1 MNRKINKKGFTLT
14 EILAVIAILGVILAI
29 AVPSYNSLS
38 KKFEKAYYE
47 KLDGSVLAAAKSY
60 YKENAESRPAELL
73 YSSVVTF
80 SELIDNKNIDDIKG
94 YKSESN
100 LKGRIIIV
108 KKVEGYDYKMC
119 YLDSDKNSD
128 NNKEYEKNGESPVA
142 DEDLLKKLGTTN
154 DTNTN
159 NCDAN
164 WLKNTKETFEAR
176 YGSADEIYLYYSET
190 NNPKTIK
197 EKLGVEKTLIKL
209 SSFSSSEKL
218 LELEKVELGNTKY
231 YPENI
236 TAIDLRTAKEEDHK
250 YNLIYRKIKTEADE
264 EEDKDSVVKKELH
277 VVRYDAPVVKVGDEE
292 INGKT
297 LPYNTEINLSI
308 SAKDKERHKNLNG
321 DNAALETTFEE
332 KIYCGG
338 TWRDWSTVSNGKK
351 IYTKNSVDCEDSSIK
366 IKYRWQ
372 DKQKN
377 ISKETKEPYTMDL
390 IEENPKLEVKL
401 ESGGKVYEPGQ
412 WTNKDIDATL
422 NVTGIKRDVDLYSK
436 KDSGTDTKFNTG
448 GEGTY
453 NYKITEETASSTYTF
468 SLKEKD
474 TSNPVKNGDNNVEV
488 RKTVKIDKTSPLV
501 ATIITDSSY
510 NKKYDSDINL
520 TMSWTNKDLWFNV
533 FVKDELSGIENVTFK
548 LKSTGA
554 TIPVHWVQEPDD
566 YKDITAGSILNSLT
580 KRYRDYAS
588 NGYSRYILH
597 FYEDIEDDVIINV
610 IDLAGNKYTK
620 EVKIKLDTTPPS
632 PPSIYFFGIST
643 DKFYIISGKDNLS
656 GVSEDQYKKPGSN
669 EWKTYSSIIHLTA
682 ETGTYYAKSIDRA
695 GNESDPT
702 SKNYVKEETESKYT
716 IYFDSNGG
724 SGSMSPMK
732 NISRNAKV
740 TLTKNAF
747 TKSGYN
753 FMGWATSKDSSTV
766 AYYDQQDVAGITSGS
781 SITLY
786 AVWKKGLVATFK
798 YNKATWATDTTASCN
813 LYNGETSCTIKAPEI
828 PNAPGTNRRDQ
839 STSASVRNKGNNP
852 YKTLFTVVGWS
863 TNKNATSAQYA
874 SRGTITL
881 SANTTYYAIVKINK
895 TRFYAFPNEDYG
907 LYCRKAAGQAYAK
920 ENFKGMILTNTST
933 AAYYNSTNWQYTGGK
948 MWFVGNVDPSNLCS
962 GGSLGVGKV
971 CTSCWVPGDWVDW

>member
-47 KLDGSVLAAAKSY
+47 KLEGSVLAAAKSY

-73 YSSVVTF
+73 YSNVVTF
-80 SELIDNKNIDDIKG
+80 SELKTNKNIDDIKG
-94 YKSESN
+94 YKSVDD

-119 YLDSDKNSD
+119 YLAPNTED
-128 NNKEYEKNGESPVA
+128 EKNASTTLT
-142 DEDLLKKLGTTN
+142 DEDLLKKLGTAN
-154 DTNTN
+154 DTNAN
-159 NCDAN
+159 NCDPN
-164 WLKNTKETFEAR
+164 WLSNDATTFKTE
-176 YGSADEIYLYYSET
+176 YSFKGFNGYLYYSET
-190 NNPKTIK
+190 FDKNDIENIRNKLGVIKTLTKQHSKVEDPLDSVTLSDKTYYPTNITGVDLTVAKDINKKIFVTYPIQGDKATENTIK
-197 EKLGVEKTLIKL
+197 EV
-209 SSFSSSEKL
+209 
-218 LELEKVELGNTKY
+218 
-231 YPENI
+231 NI
-236 TAIDLRTAKEEDHK
+236 
-250 YNLIYRKIKTEADE
+250 
-264 EEDKDSVVKKELH
+264 
-277 VVRYDAPVVKVGDEE
+277 VRYDAPVVKVGDEE

-297 LPYNTEINLSI
+297 LPYNTEINLSVKKKDADIHDKLKVTEDI
-308 SAKDKERHKNLNG
+308 S
-321 DNAALETTFEE
+321 TTFEE
-332 KIYCGG
+332 SIYCDGNWG
-338 TWRDWSTVSNGKK
+338 DWAEVLNGKRK
-351 IYTKNSVDCEDSSIK
+351 YTKDSVNCDASSIK

-372 DKQKN
+372 DEQSN
-377 ISKETKEPYTMDL
+377 ISRETKEPYTMDL
-390 IEENPKLEVKL
+390 IEENPKLEVELK
-401 ESGGKVYEPGQ
+401 SGGKIYEPGQ

-436 KDSGTDTKFNTG
+436 KESGTDTKFNTG

-501 ATIITDSSY
+501 ATIITDASY
-510 NKKYDSDINL
+510 DKKYDSDVNI

-580 KRYRDYAS
+580 KRYRNYAS

-610 IDLAGNKYTK
+610 TDLAGNKYTK
-620 EVKIKLDTTPPS
+620 EVKIKLDKTPPS

-695 GNESDPT
+695 GNESTPT
-702 SKNYVKEETESKYT
+702 SKNYVKEQTESKYT

-766 AYYDQQDVAGITSGS
+766 AYYDQQEVAGITSGS

-920 ENFKGMILTNTST
+920 QNFKGMILTNDST

>member
-38 KKFEKAYYE
+38 KKFEKEYYE

-108 KKVEGYDYKMC
+108 KKAEDYDYKMC
-119 YLDSDKNSD
+119 YLAPNTDDAD
-128 NNKEYEKNGESPVA
+128 EKKASTTLT
-142 DEDLLKKLGTTN
+142 DEDLLKKLGTAN

-159 NCDAN
+159 NCDVN
-164 WLKNTKETFEAR
+164 WLSNEESTFEAD
-176 YGSADEIYLYYSET
+176 YGDDKPIYLYYSET

-197 EKLGVEKTLIKL
+197 EKLGVTKTLNKKA
-209 SSFSSSEKL
+209 SSSSKKFLETVKL
-218 LELEKVELGNTKY
+218 ENTKY

-297 LPYNTEINLSI
+297 LPYNTEINLSV
-308 SAKDKERHKNLNG
+308 SDDDTRRHKNLNG

-332 KIYCGG
+332 KIYFGG

-488 RKTVKIDKTSPLV
+488 QKTVKIDKTSPLV
-501 ATIITDSSY
+501 ATIITDASY
-510 NKKYDSDINL
+510 DKKYDSDVNI

-554 TIPVHWVQEPDD
+554 TIPVYWVQEPDD

-580 KRYRDYAS
+580 KRYRNYAS
-588 NGYSRYILH
+588 NGYSRYILN

-610 IDLAGNKYTK
+610 TDLAGNKYTK
-620 EVKIKLDTTPPS
+620 EVKIKLDGTPPS

-695 GNESDPT
+695 GNESAPT

-747 TKSGYN
+747 TKSEYN

-766 AYYDQQDVAGITSGS
+766 AYYDQQEVAGITSGS

-813 LYNGETSCTIKAPEI
+813 LYNGATSCTIKAPEI

-874 SRGTITL
+874 SRGRITL

>member
-47 KLDGSVLAAAKSY
+47 KLEGSVLAAAKSY

-73 YSSVVTF
+73 YSNVVTF

-94 YKSESN
+94 YKSESD

-119 YLDSDKNSD
+119 YLAPNAEDEKNASTTLTDKN
-128 NNKEYEKNGESPVA
+128 
-142 DEDLLKKLGTTN
+142 LLEKLGTN
-154 DTNTN
+154 EPTNTN

-164 WLKNTKETFEAR
+164 WLKNTKETFAAR

-308 SAKDKERHKNLNG
+308 SAKDKERHTNLNG

-338 TWRDWSTVSNGKK
+338 TWRDWTEVSNGKK

-401 ESGGKVYEPGQ
+401 ESGGKIYELGQ

-453 NYKITEETASSTYTF
+453 NYKITEETASSTYIF

-474 TSNPVKNGDNNVEV
+474 TSNPVKNGDNDVKV
-488 RKTVKIDKTSPLV
+488 RKTVKIDKTAPLV
-501 ATIITDSSY
+501 ATIITDASY
-510 NKKYDSDINL
+510 DKKYDSDINI

-597 FYEDIEDDVIINV
+597 FYEDIEDDVIINAT
-610 IDLAGNKYTK
+610 DSAGNKYTK
-620 EVKIKLDTTPPS
+620 EVKIKLDGTPPS

-695 GNESDPT
+695 GNESAPT

-766 AYYDQQDVAGITSGS
+766 AYYDQQEVAGITSGS

-813 LYNGETSCTIKAPEI
+813 LYNGATSCTIKAPEI

>member
-73 YSSVVTF
+73 YSNVVTF
-80 SELIDNKNIDDIKG
+80 SELKTNKNIDDIKG
-94 YKSESN
+94 YKSESD

-108 KKVEGYDYKMC
+108 KKLEDYDYKMC
-119 YLDSDKNSD
+119 YLAPNTED
-128 NNKEYEKNGESPVA
+128 EKNASTTLT

-154 DTNTN
+154 DTNAN
-159 NCDAN
+159 NCDPN
-164 WLKNTKETFEAR
+164 WLSNDATTFKTE
-176 YGSADEIYLYYSET
+176 YSFKGFNGYLYYSET
-190 NNPKTIK
+190 FDKNDIENIRN
-197 EKLGVEKTLIKL
+197 KLGVAKRLTKKPSKAGYPLDSVTLDGKT
-209 SSFSSSEKL
+209 
-218 LELEKVELGNTKY
+218 Y
-231 YPENI
+231 YPTNITGVDLTVAKDSNKTISVTYPIQGDNVTENI
-236 TAIDLRTAKEEDHK
+236 TKEV
-250 YNLIYRKIKTEADE
+250 NI
-264 EEDKDSVVKKELH
+264 
-277 VVRYDAPVVKVGDEE
+277 VRYDAPVVKVGDEE

-308 SAKDKERHKNLNG
+308 SVEDEERYKNLNG
-321 DNAALETTFEE
+321 DSDIPQTKFEE
-332 KIYCGG
+332 KIYCDGNWG
-338 TWRDWSTVSNGKK
+338 DWAEVLNGKRK
-351 IYTKNSVDCEDSSIK
+351 YTKDSVNCDASSIK

-372 DKQKN
+372 DEQSN
-377 ISKETKEPYTMDL
+377 ISRETKEPYTMDL
-390 IEENPKLEVKL
+390 IEENPKLEVELK
-401 ESGGKVYEPGQ
+401 SGGKIYEPGQ

-422 NVTGIKRDVDLYSK
+422 NVDGIKRDVDLYSK
-436 KDSGTDTKFNTG
+436 KDSGTDTKFSTG

-453 NYKITEETASSTYTF
+453 NYNITEETASSTYTF

-474 TSNPVKNGDNNVEV
+474 TSNPVKNGDNDVEV
-488 RKTVKIDKTSPLV
+488 KKTVKIDKTSPLV
-501 ATIITDSSY
+501 ATIITDASY
-510 NKKYDSDINL
+510 DKKYDSDVNI

-580 KRYRDYAS
+580 KRYRNYAS

-597 FYEDIEDDVIINV
+597 FYEDIEDDVIINAT
-610 IDLAGNKYTK
+610 DLAGNKYTK
-620 EVKIKLDTTPPS
+620 EVKIKLDKTPPS

-695 GNESDPT
+695 GNESTPT
-702 SKNYVKEETESKYT
+702 SKNYVKEQTESKYT

-766 AYYDQQDVAGITSGS
+766 AYYDQQEVAGITSGS

-813 LYNGETSCTIKAPEI
+813 LYNGATSCTVTAPEI

-920 ENFKGMILTNTST
+920 QNFKGMILTNDST

>member
-1 MNRKINKKGFTLT
+1 MNKKINKKGFTLT

-47 KLDGSVLAAAKSY
+47 KLEGSVLAAAKSY

-73 YSSVVTF
+73 YSNVVTF

-94 YKSESN
+94 YKSGSD

-119 YLDSDKNSD
+119 YLDS
-128 NNKEYEKNGESPVA
+128 NNKEAEKNGVTPVT
-142 DEDLLKKLGTTN
+142 DEDLLKKLGTTYDKN
-154 DTNTN
+154 AN

-164 WLKNTKETFEAR
+164 WLSNDADTFNATYGNTEA
-176 YGSADEIYLYYSET
+176 IYLYYSET

-197 EKLGVEKTLIKL
+197 EKLGITKTLKKE
-209 SSFSSSEKL
+209 SSKGEDLDFVPLNDK
-218 LELEKVELGNTKY
+218 TY
-231 YPENI
+231 YPTNITGVDLTVAKDSNKKIFVTYPIQGNNVTENI
-236 TAIDLRTAKEEDHK
+236 TKEV
-250 YNLIYRKIKTEADE
+250 NI
-264 EEDKDSVVKKELH
+264 
-277 VVRYDAPVVKVGDEE
+277 VRYDAPVVKVGEEE

-308 SAKDKERHKNLNG
+308 SGEDEGRYKKLN
-321 DNAALETTFEE
+321 DNSDTLTTTFEE

-338 TWRDWSTVSNGKK
+338 TWRDWAEVLNGKRK
-351 IYTKNSVDCEDSSIK
+351 YTKDSVNCDASSIK
-366 IKYRWQ
+366 IKYRWR
-372 DKQKN
+372 DKQNN
-377 ISKETKEPYTMDL
+377 ISRETKEPYTMDL
-390 IEENPKLEVKL
+390 IEENPKLDVELK
-401 ESGGKVYEPGQ
+401 SGGKIYEPGQ

-436 KDSGTDTKFNTG
+436 KDSGTETKIGTG
-448 GEGTY
+448 SKAE
-453 NYKITEETASSTYTF
+453 YKITEETASSRYTF

-488 RKTVKIDKTSPLV
+488 TKTVKIDKTAPDV
-501 ATIITDSSY
+501 AIIITDGSY
-510 NKKYDSDINL
+510 NKKYDSDVNI

-533 FVKDELSGIENVTFK
+533 FVKDELSGVENVTFK

-566 YKDITAGSILNSLT
+566 KDYKNIVAGSTLNSLT
-580 KRYRDYAS
+580 KRYRNYAS

-597 FYEDIEDDVIINV
+597 FYEDIKDDVIIDV
-610 IDLAGNKYTK
+610 TDLAGNKYTK
-620 EVKIKLDTTPPS
+620 EVKIKLDKTPPS
-632 PPSIYFFGIST
+632 PPSIYFYGIST
-643 DKFYIISGKDNLS
+643 DKFYVISGEDNLS
-656 GVSEDQYKKPGSN
+656 GVSENQYKKPGSS

-695 GNESDPT
+695 GNESAPT
-702 SKNYVKEETESKYT
+702 SKNYVKAETKSKYT

-724 SGSMSPMK
+724 SGSMNPMK
-732 NISRNAKV
+732 DISRNTEV

-753 FMGWATSKDSSTV
+753 FMGWATSKNSSTV
-766 AYYDQQDVAGITSGS
+766 AYYDQQKVAGITSGS

-798 YNKATWATDTTASCN
+798 YNKATWATDTTVSCN
-813 LYNGETSCTIKAPEI
+813 LYNGATSCTVTAPEI
-828 PNAPGTNRRDQ
+828 PNVPGTNRRDQ
-839 STSASVRNKGNNP
+839 STSDIKKYGNNP

-863 TNKNATSAQYA
+863 TNKNATSAQYK

-881 SANTTYYAIVKINK
+881 SANATYYAIVKINK
-895 TRFYAFPNEDYG
+895 TRLYAFPNEENG
-907 LYCRKAAGQAYAK
+907 LYCRKSAGLPYASSS
-920 ENFKGMILTNTST
+920 FKGMILTNRGIP
-933 AAYYNSTNWQYTGGK
+933 AYYNSTNWQYTGGK
-948 MWFVGNVDPSNLCS
+948 MWFVGNVDPSNLC
-962 GGSLGVGKV
+962 GTGSLTTSKV

>member
-1 MNRKINKKGFTLT
+1 MNKKINKKGFTLT

-47 KLDGSVLAAAKSY
+47 KLEGSVLAAAKSY

-73 YSSVVTF
+73 YSNVVTF
-80 SELIDNKNIDDIKG
+80 SDLKKNKNIDDIKG
-94 YKSESN
+94 YKSDTE

-108 KKVEGYDYKMC
+108 KKEKDYDYKMC
-119 YLDSDKNSD
+119 YL
-128 NNKEYEKNGESPVA
+128 EP
-142 DEDLLKKLGTTN
+142 GTTDELSETATALN
-154 DTNTN
+154 NASLETLGIDDKVNAN
-159 NCDAN
+159 NCDPN
-164 WLKNTKETFEAR
+164 WLKNDADTFEEK
-176 YGSADEIYLYYSET
+176 YDFVNFKGYLYYSET
-190 NNPKTIK
+190 FDKNDIENIRNKLGVAKTLTKKPSKAGYPLDSVTLDGKTYYPTNITGVDLTVAKDINKKIFVIYPIQGDKATENTIK
-197 EKLGVEKTLIKL
+197 EV
-209 SSFSSSEKL
+209 
-218 LELEKVELGNTKY
+218 
-231 YPENI
+231 NI
-236 TAIDLRTAKEEDHK
+236 
-250 YNLIYRKIKTEADE
+250 
-264 EEDKDSVVKKELH
+264 
-277 VVRYDAPVVKVGDEE
+277 VRYDAPVVKVGNEE
-292 INGKT
+292 QASGKT
-297 LPYNTEINLSI
+297 LPYNTEINLSVKENDEKIHNKLKVAEGI
-308 SAKDKERHKNLNG
+308 S
-321 DNAALETTFEE
+321 TTFEE
-332 KIYCGG
+332 SIYCDG
-338 TWRDWSTVSNGKK
+338 TWRDWDKVSNGKK
-351 IYTKNSVDCEDSSIK
+351 TYTKDSVNCDVSSIK

-372 DKQKN
+372 DEQSN
-377 ISKETKEPYTMDL
+377 ISRETKEPYTMDL
-390 IEENPKLEVKL
+390 IEENPKLEVEL
-401 ESGGKVYEPGQ
+401 ESGGKIYEPGQ

-436 KDSGTDTKFNTG
+436 KDSGTDTKIGTG
-448 GEGTY
+448 SKAE
-453 NYKITEETASSTYTF
+453 YKITEETASSRYTF

-488 RKTVKIDKTSPLV
+488 QKTVKIDKTAPDV
-501 ATIITDSSY
+501 AIIITDGSY
-510 NKKYDSDINL
+510 NKKYDSDVNI

-533 FVKDELSGIENVTFK
+533 FVKDELSGVENVTFK

-554 TIPVHWVQEPDD
+554 TIPVHWAQEPDD
-566 YKDITAGSILNSLT
+566 KNYKNIVAGSTLNSLT
-580 KRYRDYAS
+580 KRYRNYAS

-597 FYEDIEDDVIINV
+597 FYEDIEDEVVVNV
-610 IDLAGNKYTK
+610 TDLAGNKYTK
-620 EVKIKLDTTPPS
+620 EVKIKLDKTPPS

-656 GVSEDQYKKPGSN
+656 GVSENQYKKPGSN
-669 EWKTYSSIIHLTA
+669 DWKTYSSIIHLTA

-695 GNESDPT
+695 GNESAPA

-753 FMGWATSKDSSTV
+753 FMGWATSKNSSTV
-766 AYYDQQDVAGITSGS
+766 AYYDQQEVAGITSGS

-798 YNKATWATDTTASCN
+798 YNKATWATDTTVSCN
-813 LYNGETSCTIKAPEI
+813 LYNGATSCTVTAPEI
-828 PNAPGTNRRDQ
+828 PNVPGTNRRDQ
-839 STSASVRNKGNNP
+839 STSDIKKYGNNP

-863 TNKNATSAQYA
+863 TNKNATSAQYD

-895 TRFYAFPNEDYG
+895 TRFYAFPNEENG
-907 LYCRKAAGQAYAK
+907 LYCRKSAGLPYASSS
-920 ENFKGMILTNTST
+920 FKGMILTNRDTP
-933 AAYYNSTNWQYTGGK
+933 AYYNSTNWQYTGGK
-948 MWFVGNVDPSNLCS
+948 MWFVGNVDPSNLCDT
-962 GGSLGVGKV
+962 GSLTTSKV

>member
-47 KLDGSVLAAAKSY
+47 KLEGSVLAAAKSY

-73 YSSVVTF
+73 YSNVVTF
-80 SELIDNKNIDDIKG
+80 SDLKKNKNIDDIKG
-94 YKSESN
+94 YKSN
-100 LKGRIIIV
+100 IDLKGRIIIV
-108 KKVEGYDYKMC
+108 KKAEGYDYKMC
-119 YLDSDKNSD
+119 YLYSDKNSD

-142 DEDLLKKLGTTN
+142 DEDLLKKLGINATI
-154 DTNTN
+154 NTN
-159 NCDAN
+159 NCDVN
-164 WLKNTKETFEAR
+164 WLNNDADTFITD
-176 YGSADEIYLYYSET
+176 YDFVNFNGYLYYSET
-190 NNPKTIK
+190 FDKNDIENIRN
-197 EKLGVEKTLIKL
+197 KLGVIKDLKKKSPKGEELDSVTLSNKT
-209 SSFSSSEKL
+209 
-218 LELEKVELGNTKY
+218 Y
-231 YPENI
+231 YPTNITGVDLRVARDSNKPISVTYPIQGDDVTENI
-236 TAIDLRTAKEEDHK
+236 TKEV
-250 YNLIYRKIKTEADE
+250 NI
-264 EEDKDSVVKKELH
+264 
-277 VVRYDAPVVKVGDEE
+277 VRYDAPIVKVGDEE

-297 LPYNTEINLSI
+297 LPYNTEINLSVKKKDADIHDKLKVTEDI
-308 SAKDKERHKNLNG
+308 S
-321 DNAALETTFEE
+321 TTFEE
-332 KIYCGG
+332 SIYCKG
-338 TWRDWSTVSNGKK
+338 TWSKWNGVSNGKK
-351 IYTKNSVDCEDSSIK
+351 IYTKNSVDCKDSSIK
-366 IKYRWQ
+366 IKYRWKDEQ
-372 DKQKN
+372 DN
-377 ISKETKEPYTMDL
+377 ISRETKEPYTMDL

-401 ESGGKVYEPGQ
+401 ESGGKIYELGQ

-436 KDSGTDTKFNTG
+436 KDSGNDTKFNTG

-453 NYKITEETASSTYTF
+453 NYKITEETASSTYIF

-474 TSNPVKNGDNNVEV
+474 TSNPVKNGDNDVKV

-501 ATIITDSSY
+501 AAIITDSSY

-520 TMSWTNKDLWFNV
+520 TMSWTNKDLWFNA

-580 KRYRDYAS
+580 KRYRNYAS

-597 FYEDIEDDVIINV
+597 FYEDIEDDVIINAT
-610 IDLAGNKYTK
+610 DSAGNKYTK
-620 EVKIKLDTTPPS
+620 EVKIKLDKTPPS

-695 GNESDPT
+695 GNESAPT

-753 FMGWATSKDSSTV
+753 FMGWATSKNSSTV
-766 AYYDQQDVAGITSGS
+766 AYYDQQEVAGITSGS

-798 YNKATWATDTTASCN
+798 YNKATWATDTTVSCN
-813 LYNGETSCTIKAPEI
+813 LYNGATSCTVTAPEI
-828 PNAPGTNRRDQ
+828 PNVPGTNRRDQ
-839 STSASVRNKGNNP
+839 STSASIRNKGNNP
-852 YKTLFTVVGWS
+852 FRTLFTVVGWS
-863 TNKNATSAQYA
+863 TNKNATSAQHK

-920 ENFKGMILTNTST
+920 QNFKGMILTNTST

-948 MWFVGNVDPSNLCS
+948 MWFVGNVNPSNLCG

>member
-47 KLDGSVLAAAKSY
+47 KLEDSILAAAKSY

-94 YKSESN
+94 YKSVGD

-119 YLDSDKNSD
+119 YLAPNTED
-128 NNKEYEKNGESPVA
+128 EKNASTTLT
-142 DEDLLKKLGTTN
+142 DEDLLKKLGTAN
-154 DTNTN
+154 DTNAN
-159 NCDAN
+159 NCDPN
-164 WLKNTKETFEAR
+164 WLSNDATTFKTE
-176 YGSADEIYLYYSET
+176 YSFKGFNGYLYYSET
-190 NNPKTIK
+190 FDKNDIENIRNKLGVIKTLTKQHSKVEDPLDSVTLSDKTYYPTNITGVDLTVAKDINKKIFVTYPIQGDKATENTIK
-197 EKLGVEKTLIKL
+197 EV
-209 SSFSSSEKL
+209 
-218 LELEKVELGNTKY
+218 
-231 YPENI
+231 NI
-236 TAIDLRTAKEEDHK
+236 
-250 YNLIYRKIKTEADE
+250 
-264 EEDKDSVVKKELH
+264 
-277 VVRYDAPVVKVGDEE
+277 VRYDAPVVKVGDEE

-297 LPYNTEINLSI
+297 LPYNTEINLSVKKKDADIHDKLKVTEDI
-308 SAKDKERHKNLNG
+308 S
-321 DNAALETTFEE
+321 TTFEE
-332 KIYCGG
+332 SIYCDGNWG
-338 TWRDWSTVSNGKK
+338 DWAEVLNGKRK
-351 IYTKNSVDCEDSSIK
+351 YTKDSVNCDASSIK

-372 DKQKN
+372 DEQSN
-377 ISKETKEPYTMDL
+377 ISRETKEPYTMDL
-390 IEENPKLEVKL
+390 IEENPKLEVELK
-401 ESGGKVYEPGQ
+401 SGGKIYEPGQ

-448 GEGTY
+448 VEGTY

-488 RKTVKIDKTSPLV
+488 QKTVKIDKTAPLV
-501 ATIITDSSY
+501 ATIITDASY
-510 NKKYDSDINL
+510 DKKYDSDVNI
-520 TMSWTNKDLWFNV
+520 TMSWTNKYLWFNV

-554 TIPVHWVQEPDD
+554 TIPVYWVQEPDD

-610 IDLAGNKYTK
+610 TDLAGNKYTK
-620 EVKIKLDTTPPS
+620 EVKIKLDGTPPS

-695 GNESDPT
+695 GNESAPT

-920 ENFKGMILTNTST
+920 QNFKGMILTNTST

>member
-47 KLDGSVLAAAKSY
+47 KLEGSVLAAAKSY

-119 YLDSDKNSD
+119 YLAPTPADAD
-128 NNKEYEKNGESPVA
+128 EKKASTTLT
-142 DEDLLKKLGTTN
+142 DEDLLEKLGTN
-154 DTNTN
+154 APINTN
-159 NCDAN
+159 NCDVN
-164 WLKNTKETFEAR
+164 WLSNEASTFEAD
-176 YGSADEIYLYYSET
+176 YGDDKPIYLYYSET

-197 EKLGVEKTLIKL
+197 EKLGVTKTFNKKA
-209 SSFSSSEKL
+209 SSSEKF
-218 LELEKVELGNTKY
+218 LETVKLENTKY

-236 TAIDLRTAKEEDHK
+236 TAIDLRTAKEKDQT
-250 YNLIYRKIKTEADE
+250 YNLTYRIKTEVDE
-264 EEDKDSVVKKELH
+264 EGKKDLIVEKELH

-308 SAKDKERHKNLNG
+308 SDDDVTRHTNLNG
-321 DNAALETTFEE
+321 DNAVLETTFEE

-401 ESGGKVYEPGQ
+401 ESGGKIYELGQ

-453 NYKITEETASSTYTF
+453 NYKITEETASSTYIF

-474 TSNPVKNGDNNVEV
+474 TSNPVKNGDNDVKV
-488 RKTVKIDKTSPLV
+488 RKTVKIDKTAPLV
-501 ATIITDSSY
+501 ATIITDASY
-510 NKKYDSDINL
+510 DKKYDSDVNI

-597 FYEDIEDDVIINV
+597 FYEDIEDDVIINAT
-610 IDLAGNKYTK
+610 DSAGNKYTK
-620 EVKIKLDTTPPS
+620 EVKIKLDKTPPS

-643 DKFYIISGKDNLS
+643 DKFYIISGEDKLS

-695 GNESDPT
+695 GNESAPT

-766 AYYDQQDVAGITSGS
+766 AYYDQQEVAGITSGS

>member
-47 KLDGSVLAAAKSY
+47 KLEGSVLAAAKSY

-73 YSSVVTF
+73 YSNVVTF
-80 SELIDNKNIDDIKG
+80 SELKTSKNIDDIKG
-94 YKSESN
+94 YKSN
-100 LKGRIIIV
+100 IDLKGRIIIV

-119 YLDSDKNSD
+119 YLAPGTTDAN
-128 NNKEYEKNGESPVA
+128 EKKASTTLTNG
-142 DEDLLKKLGTTN
+142 DLLEKLGTNPTI
-154 DTNTN
+154 NTN

-164 WLKNTKETFEAR
+164 WLNNNVKTEYSFVNFN
-176 YGSADEIYLYYSET
+176 GYLYYSET
-190 NNPKTIK
+190 FDKNDIENIRG
-197 EKLGVEKTLIKL
+197 KLGVSKALKKKSSKGEDLDFVTLSDKT
-209 SSFSSSEKL
+209 
-218 LELEKVELGNTKY
+218 Y
-231 YPENI
+231 YPINI
-236 TAIDLRTAKEEDHK
+236 NGVDLRVA
-250 YNLIYRKIKTEADE
+250 
-264 EEDKDSVVKKELH
+264 KDSNKTISVTYPIQGDNVTENKTKEVKI
-277 VVRYDAPVVKVGDEE
+277 VRYDAPVVKVGDEE

-297 LPYNTEINLSI
+297 LPYNTEINLSV
-308 SAKDKERHKNLNG
+308 KENDEKIHNKLKV
-321 DNAALETTFEE
+321 AEATPQTTFEE

-338 TWRDWSTVSNGKK
+338 TWRDWGKVSNGKK
-351 IYTKNSVDCEDSSIK
+351 IYTKDSVKCDDSSIK

-372 DKQKN
+372 DEQKN

-401 ESGGKVYEPGQ
+401 ESGGKIYELGQ

-436 KDSGTDTKFNTG
+436 KDSGTDEKLNTG

-453 NYKITEETASSTYTF
+453 NYKITEETASSTYIF

-474 TSNPVKNGDNNVEV
+474 TSNPVKNGDNDVKV

-510 NKKYDSDINL
+510 NKKYDSDVNL
-520 TMSWTNKDLWFNV
+520 TMSWTNKDLWFNA

-580 KRYRDYAS
+580 KRYRNYAS

-597 FYEDIEDDVIINV
+597 FYEDIEDDVIINAT
-610 IDLAGNKYTK
+610 DLAGNKYTK
-620 EVKIKLDTTPPS
+620 EVKIKLDKTPPS

-669 EWKTYSSIIHLTA
+669 DWKTYSSIIHLTA

-695 GNESDPT
+695 GNESAPT

-753 FMGWATSKDSSTV
+753 FMGWATSKNSSTI
-766 AYYDQQDVAGITSGS
+766 AYYDQQEVAGITSGS

-798 YNKATWATDTTASCN
+798 YNKATWAKDTTASCN
-813 LYNGETSCTIKAPEI
+813 LYNGATSCTVTAPEI

-852 YKTLFTVVGWS
+852 FRTLFTVVGWS
-863 TNKNATSAQYA
+863 TNKNATSAQHK

-920 ENFKGMILTNTST
+920 QNFKGMILTNTST

-948 MWFVGNVDPSNLCS
+948 MWFVGNVNPSNLCG

>member
-73 YSSVVTF
+73 YSNIVTF
-80 SELIDNKNIDDIKG
+80 SELKTNKNIDDIKG
-94 YKSESN
+94 YKSESD

-108 KKVEGYDYKMC
+108 KKLEDYDYKMC
-119 YLDSDKNSD
+119 YLAPNTED
-128 NNKEYEKNGESPVA
+128 EKNASTTLT

-154 DTNTN
+154 DTNAN
-159 NCDAN
+159 NCDPN
-164 WLKNTKETFEAR
+164 WLSNDATTFKTE
-176 YGSADEIYLYYSET
+176 YSFKGFNGYLYYSET
-190 NNPKTIK
+190 FDKNDIENIRNKLGVAKRLTKKPSKAGYPLDSVTLDGKTYYPTNITGVDLTVAKDINKKIFVTYPIQGDKATENTIK
-197 EKLGVEKTLIKL
+197 EV
-209 SSFSSSEKL
+209 
-218 LELEKVELGNTKY
+218 
-231 YPENI
+231 NI
-236 TAIDLRTAKEEDHK
+236 
-250 YNLIYRKIKTEADE
+250 
-264 EEDKDSVVKKELH
+264 
-277 VVRYDAPVVKVGDEE
+277 VRYDAPVVKVGDEE

-297 LPYNTEINLSI
+297 LPYNTEINLSVKKKDADIHDKLKVTEDI
-308 SAKDKERHKNLNG
+308 S
-321 DNAALETTFEE
+321 TTFEE
-332 KIYCGG
+332 SIYCDGNWG
-338 TWRDWSTVSNGKK
+338 DWAEVLNGKRK
-351 IYTKNSVDCEDSSIK
+351 YTKDSVNCDASSIK

-372 DKQKN
+372 DEQSN
-377 ISKETKEPYTMDL
+377 ISRETKEPYTMDL
-390 IEENPKLEVKL
+390 IEENPKLEVELK
-401 ESGGKVYEPGQ
+401 SGGKIYEPGQ

-422 NVTGIKRDVDLYSK
+422 NVDGIKRDVDLYSK
-436 KDSGTDTKFNTG
+436 KDSGTDTKFSTG

-453 NYKITEETASSTYTF
+453 NYNITEETASSTYTF

-474 TSNPVKNGDNNVEV
+474 TSNPVKNGDNDVEV
-488 RKTVKIDKTSPLV
+488 KKTVKIDKTSPLV
-501 ATIITDSSY
+501 ATIITDGSY
-510 NKKYDSDINL
+510 NKKYDSDVNL

-580 KRYRDYAS
+580 KRYRNYAS

-597 FYEDIEDDVIINV
+597 FYEDIEDDVIINAT
-610 IDLAGNKYTK
+610 DLAGNKYTK
-620 EVKIKLDTTPPS
+620 EVKIKLDKTPPS

-695 GNESDPT
+695 GNESTPT
-702 SKNYVKEETESKYT
+702 SKNYVKEQTKSKYT

-766 AYYDQQDVAGITSGS
+766 AYYDQQEVAGITSGS

-813 LYNGETSCTIKAPEI
+813 LYNGATSCTIKAPEI

>member
-73 YSSVVTF
+73 YSNIVTF
-80 SELIDNKNIDDIKG
+80 SELKTNKNIDDIKG
-94 YKSESN
+94 YKSESD

-108 KKVEGYDYKMC
+108 KKLEDYDYKMC
-119 YLDSDKNSD
+119 YLAPNTED
-128 NNKEYEKNGESPVA
+128 EKNASTTLT
-142 DEDLLKKLGTTN
+142 DEDLLKKLGTAN

-164 WLKNTKETFEAR
+164 WLKNNENTFITD
-176 YGSADEIYLYYSET
+176 YDFVNFNGYLYYSET
-190 NNPKTIK
+190 FDKNDIENIRNKLGVAKRLTKKPSKAGYPLDSVTLDGKTYYPTNITGVDLTVAKDINKKIFVTYPIQGDKATENTIK
-197 EKLGVEKTLIKL
+197 EV
-209 SSFSSSEKL
+209 
-218 LELEKVELGNTKY
+218 
-231 YPENI
+231 NI
-236 TAIDLRTAKEEDHK
+236 
-250 YNLIYRKIKTEADE
+250 
-264 EEDKDSVVKKELH
+264 
-277 VVRYDAPVVKVGDEE
+277 VRYDAPVVKVGDEE

-297 LPYNTEINLSI
+297 LPYNTEINLSVKKKDADIHDKLKVTEDI
-308 SAKDKERHKNLNG
+308 S
-321 DNAALETTFEE
+321 TTFEE
-332 KIYCGG
+332 SIYCDGNWG
-338 TWRDWSTVSNGKK
+338 DWAEVLNGKRK
-351 IYTKNSVDCEDSSIK
+351 YTKDSVNCDASSIK

-372 DKQKN
+372 DEQSN
-377 ISKETKEPYTMDL
+377 ISRETKEPYTMDL
-390 IEENPKLEVKL
+390 IEENPKLEVELK
-401 ESGGKVYEPGQ
+401 SGGKIYEPGQ

-422 NVTGIKRDVDLYSK
+422 NVDGIKRDVDLYSK
-436 KDSGTDTKFNTG
+436 KDSGTDTKFSTG

-453 NYKITEETASSTYTF
+453 NYNITEETASSTYTF

-474 TSNPVKNGDNNVEV
+474 TSNPVKNGDNDVEV
-488 RKTVKIDKTSPLV
+488 KKTVKIDKTSPLV
-501 ATIITDSSY
+501 ATIITDGSY
-510 NKKYDSDINL
+510 NKKYDSDVNL

-580 KRYRDYAS
+580 KRYRNYAS

-597 FYEDIEDDVIINV
+597 FYEDIEDDVIINAT
-610 IDLAGNKYTK
+610 DLAGNKYTK
-620 EVKIKLDTTPPS
+620 EVKIKLDKTPPS

-695 GNESDPT
+695 GNESTPT
-702 SKNYVKEETESKYT
+702 SKNYVKEQTKSKYT

-766 AYYDQQDVAGITSGS
+766 AYYDQQEVAGITSGS

-813 LYNGETSCTIKAPEI
+813 LYNGATSCTIKAPEI

>member
-47 KLDGSVLAAAKSY
+47 KLEGSVLAAAKSY

-73 YSSVVTF
+73 YSNVVTF
-80 SELIDNKNIDDIKG
+80 SELKTNKNIDDIKG
-94 YKSESN
+94 YKSESD

-108 KKVEGYDYKMC
+108 KKLEDYDYKMC
-119 YLDSDKNSD
+119 YLAPNTED
-128 NNKEYEKNGESPVA
+128 EKNASTTLT

-154 DTNTN
+154 DTNAN
-159 NCDAN
+159 NCDPN
-164 WLKNTKETFEAR
+164 WLSNDATTFKTE
-176 YGSADEIYLYYSET
+176 YSFKGFNGYLYYSET
-190 NNPKTIK
+190 FDKNDIENIRN
-197 EKLGVEKTLIKL
+197 KLGVAKRLTKKPSKAGYPLDSVTLDGKT
-209 SSFSSSEKL
+209 
-218 LELEKVELGNTKY
+218 Y
-231 YPENI
+231 YPTNITGVDLTVAKDSNKTISVTYPIQGDNVTENI
-236 TAIDLRTAKEEDHK
+236 TKEV
-250 YNLIYRKIKTEADE
+250 NI
-264 EEDKDSVVKKELH
+264 
-277 VVRYDAPVVKVGDEE
+277 VRYDAPVVKVGDEE

-308 SAKDKERHKNLNG
+308 SVEDEERYKNLNG
-321 DNAALETTFEE
+321 DSDIPQTKFEE
-332 KIYCGG
+332 KIYCDGNWG
-338 TWRDWSTVSNGKK
+338 DWAEVLNGKRK
-351 IYTKNSVDCEDSSIK
+351 YTKDSVNCDASSIK

-372 DKQKN
+372 DEQSN
-377 ISKETKEPYTMDL
+377 ISRETKEPYTMDL
-390 IEENPKLEVKL
+390 IEENPKLEVELK
-401 ESGGKVYEPGQ
+401 SGGKIYEPGQ

-422 NVTGIKRDVDLYSK
+422 NVDGIKRDVDLYSK
-436 KDSGTDTKFNTG
+436 KDSGTDTKFSTG

-453 NYKITEETASSTYTF
+453 NYNITEETASSTYTF

-474 TSNPVKNGDNNVEV
+474 TSNPVKNGDNDVEV
-488 RKTVKIDKTSPLV
+488 KKTVKIDKTSPLV
-501 ATIITDSSY
+501 ATIITDASY
-510 NKKYDSDINL
+510 DKKYDSDVNI

-580 KRYRDYAS
+580 KRYRNYAS

-597 FYEDIEDDVIINV
+597 FYEDIEDDVIINAT
-610 IDLAGNKYTK
+610 DLAGNKYTK
-620 EVKIKLDTTPPS
+620 EVKIKLDKTPPS

-695 GNESDPT
+695 GNESTPT
-702 SKNYVKEETESKYT
+702 SKNYVKEQTESKYT

-766 AYYDQQDVAGITSGS
+766 AYYDQQEVAGITSGS

-813 LYNGETSCTIKAPEI
+813 LYNGATSCTVTAPEI

-920 ENFKGMILTNTST
+920 QNFKGMILTNDST

>member
-1 MNRKINKKGFTLT
+1 MNKKINKKGFTLT

-47 KLDGSVLAAAKSY
+47 KLEGSVLAAAKSY

-80 SELIDNKNIDDIKG
+80 STLKTNKNIDDIKG
-94 YKSESN
+94 YKSEK

-119 YLDSDKNSD
+119 YLEPNTEDEKNASTTLNDKN
-128 NNKEYEKNGESPVA
+128 
-142 DEDLLKKLGTTN
+142 LLEKLGTNETTN
-154 DTNTN
+154 AN
-159 NCDAN
+159 NCDPN
-164 WLKNTKETFEAR
+164 WLNNGANTFNATYGNTEA
-176 YGSADEIYLYYSET
+176 IYLYYSET
-190 NNPKTIK
+190 NNPETIK
-197 EKLGVEKTLIKL
+197 KKLRVVKTLNKI
-209 SSFSSSEKL
+209 SSSGTV
-218 LELEKVELGNTKY
+218 LETVDLGDTKY

-236 TAIDLRTAKEEDHK
+236 TAIDLRTAKDK
-250 YNLIYRKIKTEADE
+250 DQTYNLTYRIKTEDQ
-264 EEDKDSVVKKELH
+264 DITKTKVLH
-277 VVRYDAPVVKVGDEE
+277 IVRYDAPIVKVDNEK
-292 INGKT
+292 INGET
-297 LPYNTEINLSI
+297 LPYNTEINLSV
-308 SAKDKERHKNLNG
+308 SDTDTTKHTNLKN
-321 DNAALETTFEE
+321 DNATEQTIFEE
-332 KIYCGG
+332 SIYCDG
-338 TWRDWSTVSNGKK
+338 TWRDWDKVSNGKK
-351 IYTKNSVDCEDSSIK
+351 TYTKDSVNCDVSSIK

-372 DKQKN
+372 DEQSN
-377 ISKETKEPYTMDL
+377 ISRETKEPYTMDL
-390 IEENPKLEVKL
+390 IEENPKLEVEL
-401 ESGGKVYEPGQ
+401 ESGGKIYEPGQ
-412 WTNKDIDATL
+412 WTNKDITATL

-488 RKTVKIDKTSPLV
+488 QKTVKIDKTAPLV
-501 ATIITDSSY
+501 ATIITDASY
-510 NKKYDSDINL
+510 DKKYDSDVNI

-533 FVKDELSGIENVTFK
+533 FVKDELSGVENVTFK

-554 TIPVHWVQEPDD
+554 AIPVHWAQEPDD

-580 KRYRDYAS
+580 KRYRNYAS

-610 IDLAGNKYTK
+610 TDLAGNKYTK
-620 EVKIKLDTTPPS
+620 EVKIKLDKTPPS

-669 EWKTYSSIIHLTA
+669 DWKTYSSIIHLTA

-695 GNESDPT
+695 GNESAPT

-753 FMGWATSKDSSTV
+753 FMGWATSKNSSTV
-766 AYYDQQDVAGITSGS
+766 AYYDQQEVAGITSGS

-798 YNKATWATDTTASCN
+798 YNKATWATDTTVSCN
-813 LYNGETSCTIKAPEI
+813 LYNGATSCTVTAPEI
-828 PNAPGTNRRDQ
+828 PNVPGTNRRDQ
-839 STSASVRNKGNNP
+839 STSASIRKKGNNP

-920 ENFKGMILTNTST
+920 QNFKGMILTNTST

>member
-47 KLDGSVLAAAKSY
+47 KLEGSVLAAAKSY

-73 YSSVVTF
+73 YSNVVTF

-94 YKSESN
+94 YKSN
-100 LKGRIIIV
+100 IDLKGRIIIV
-108 KKVEGYDYKMC
+108 KKAEGYDYKMC
-119 YLDSDKNSD
+119 YLA
-128 NNKEYEKNGESPVA
+128 P
-142 DEDLLKKLGTTN
+142 GTTDESLEEAKELN
-154 DTNTN
+154 ADSLKTLGINKDTNTN
-159 NCDAN
+159 NCDPN
-164 WLKNTKETFEAR
+164 WLSNGANTFIAD
-176 YGSADEIYLYYSET
+176 YGGDKPIYLYYSET

-197 EKLGVEKTLIKL
+197 EKLSVEKKL
-209 SSFSSSEKL
+209 AKRSSSSETPLEEVKL
-218 LELEKVELGNTKY
+218 GGTKY

-236 TAIDLRTAKEEDHK
+236 TAIDLRTAKEKDQT
-250 YNLIYRKIKTEADE
+250 YNLTYRIKTEADE
-264 EEDKDSVVKKELH
+264 EKKKDLMVEKELH
-277 VVRYDAPVVKVGDEE
+277 VVRYDAPIVKVGDEE

-308 SAKDKERHKNLNG
+308 SDDDATRHKNLKN
-321 DNAALETTFEE
+321 DNATEKTIFEE

-338 TWRDWSTVSNGKK
+338 TWRDWTEVSNGKK

-366 IKYRWQ
+366 IKYHWKDEQ
-372 DKQKN
+372 DN
-377 ISKETKEPYTMDL
+377 ISRETKDPYTMDL

-436 KDSGTDTKFNTG
+436 KESGTDTKFNTG

-501 ATIITDSSY
+501 ATIITDASY
-510 NKKYDSDINL
+510 DKKYDSDVNI

-580 KRYRDYAS
+580 KRYRNYAS

-610 IDLAGNKYTK
+610 TDLAGNKYTK
-620 EVKIKLDTTPPS
+620 EVKIKLDKTPPS

-695 GNESDPT
+695 GNESTPT

-766 AYYDQQDVAGITSGS
+766 AYYDQQEVAGITSGS

-813 LYNGETSCTIKAPEI
+813 LYNGATSCTVTAPEI

-874 SRGTITL
+874 SRGRITL

-920 ENFKGMILTNTST
+920 QNFKGMILTNTST

>member
-47 KLDGSVLAAAKSY
+47 KLEGSVLAAAKSY

-94 YKSESN
+94 YKSNSY

-119 YLDSDKNSD
+119 YLA
-128 NNKEYEKNGESPVA
+128 P
-142 DEDLLKKLGTTN
+142 GTTDESSTEAEELN
-154 DTNTN
+154 ADSLKTLGIKDKTNTN

-164 WLKNTKETFEAR
+164 WLSNDADTFITD
-176 YGSADEIYLYYSET
+176 YDFVNFNGYLYYSET
-190 NNPKTIK
+190 FDKNDIENIRN
-197 EKLGVEKTLIKL
+197 KLGVIKTLKKKSSKREELDPDKL
-209 SSFSSSEKL
+209 SNK
-218 LELEKVELGNTKY
+218 TY
-231 YPENI
+231 YPTNITGVDLRVAEDSDKIIFVTYPIQGDNVTENI
-236 TAIDLRTAKEEDHK
+236 TKEV
-250 YNLIYRKIKTEADE
+250 NI
-264 EEDKDSVVKKELH
+264 
-277 VVRYDAPVVKVGDEE
+277 VRYDAPVVKVGDEE

-308 SAKDKERHKNLNG
+308 SVEDEERYKNLNG
-321 DNAALETTFEE
+321 DSDIPQTKVEE
-332 KIYCGG
+332 KIYCDGNWG
-338 TWRDWSTVSNGKK
+338 DWAEVLNGKRK
-351 IYTKNSVDCEDSSIK
+351 YTKDSVNCDASSIK

-372 DKQKN
+372 DEQSN
-377 ISKETKEPYTMDL
+377 ISRETKEPYTMDL
-390 IEENPKLEVKL
+390 IEENPKLEVELK
-401 ESGGKVYEPGQ
+401 SGGKIYEPGQ

-422 NVTGIKRDVDLYSK
+422 NVDGIKRDVDLYSK
-436 KDSGTDTKFNTG
+436 KDSGTDTKFSTG

-453 NYKITEETASSTYTF
+453 NYNITEETASSTYTF

-474 TSNPVKNGDNNVEV
+474 TSNPVKNGDNDVEV
-488 RKTVKIDKTSPLV
+488 KKTVKIDKTSPLV
-501 ATIITDSSY
+501 ATIITDGSY
-510 NKKYDSDINL
+510 NKKYDSDVNL

-580 KRYRDYAS
+580 KRYRNYAS

-597 FYEDIEDDVIINV
+597 FYEDIEDDVIINAT
-610 IDLAGNKYTK
+610 DLAGNKYTK
-620 EVKIKLDTTPPS
+620 EVKIKLDKTPPS

-695 GNESDPT
+695 GNESTPT
-702 SKNYVKEETESKYT
+702 SKNYVKEQTESKYT

-766 AYYDQQDVAGITSGS
+766 AYYDQQEVAGITSGS

-813 LYNGETSCTIKAPEI
+813 LYNGATSCTVTAPEI

>member
-47 KLDGSVLAAAKSY
+47 KLEGSVLAAAKSY

-80 SELIDNKNIDDIKG
+80 SELKENKNIDDIKG
-94 YKSESN
+94 YKSVDD

-119 YLDSDKNSD
+119 YLAPGTTDAN
-128 NNKEYEKNGESPVA
+128 EKKASTTLTNG
-142 DEDLLKKLGTTN
+142 DLLEKLGTNPTI
-154 DTNTN
+154 NTN

-164 WLKNTKETFEAR
+164 WLNNNVKTEYSFVNFN
-176 YGSADEIYLYYSET
+176 GYLYYSET
-190 NNPKTIK
+190 FDKNDIENIRG
-197 EKLGVEKTLIKL
+197 KLGVSKALKKKSSKGEDLDFVTLSDKT
-209 SSFSSSEKL
+209 
-218 LELEKVELGNTKY
+218 Y
-231 YPENI
+231 YPINI
-236 TAIDLRTAKEEDHK
+236 NGVDLRVA
-250 YNLIYRKIKTEADE
+250 
-264 EEDKDSVVKKELH
+264 KDSNKTISVTYPIQGDNVTENKTKEVKI
-277 VVRYDAPVVKVGDEE
+277 VRYDAPVVKVGDEE

-297 LPYNTEINLSI
+297 LPYNTEINLSV
-308 SAKDKERHKNLNG
+308 KENDEKIHNKLKV
-321 DNAALETTFEE
+321 AEATPQTTFEE

-338 TWRDWSTVSNGKK
+338 TWRDWGKVSNGKK
-351 IYTKNSVDCEDSSIK
+351 IYTKDSVKCDDSSIK

-372 DKQKN
+372 DEQKN

-401 ESGGKVYEPGQ
+401 ESGGKIYELGQ

-436 KDSGTDTKFNTG
+436 KDSGTDEKLNTG

-453 NYKITEETASSTYTF
+453 NYKITEETASSTYIF

-474 TSNPVKNGDNNVEV
+474 TSNPVKNGDNDVKV

-510 NKKYDSDINL
+510 NKKYDSDVNL
-520 TMSWTNKDLWFNV
+520 TMSWTNKDLWFNA

-580 KRYRDYAS
+580 KRYRNYAS

-597 FYEDIEDDVIINV
+597 FYEDIEDDVIINAT
-610 IDLAGNKYTK
+610 DSAGNKYTK
-620 EVKIKLDTTPPS
+620 EVKIKLDKTPPS

-695 GNESDPT
+695 GNESAPT

-753 FMGWATSKDSSTV
+753 FMGWATSKNSSTI
-766 AYYDQQDVAGITSGS
+766 AYYDQQEVAGITSGS

-798 YNKATWATDTTASCN
+798 YNKATWAKDTTASCN
-813 LYNGETSCTIKAPEI
+813 LYNGATSCTVTAPEI

-852 YKTLFTVVGWS
+852 FRTLFTVVGWS
-863 TNKNATSAQYA
+863 TNKNATSAQHK

-920 ENFKGMILTNTST
+920 QNFKGMILTNTST

-948 MWFVGNVDPSNLCS
+948 MWFVGNVNPSNLCG

>member
-94 YKSESN
+94 YKSVGD

-119 YLDSDKNSD
+119 YLA
-128 NNKEYEKNGESPVA
+128 P
-142 DEDLLKKLGTTN
+142 GTTDESSTEAEELN
-154 DTNTN
+154 ADSLKTLGIKDKTNTN

-164 WLKNTKETFEAR
+164 WLSNDADTFITD
-176 YGSADEIYLYYSET
+176 YNFVNFNGYLYYSET

-197 EKLGVEKTLIKL
+197 EKLGITKTLKKK
-209 SSFSSSEKL
+209 SSKGE
-218 LELEKVELGNTKY
+218 ELDFVPLNDKTY
-231 YPENI
+231 YPTNI
-236 TAIDLRTAKEEDHK
+236 TGVDLTVA
-250 YNLIYRKIKTEADE
+250 
-264 EEDKDSVVKKELH
+264 KDSNKKIFVTYPIQGDKATENTIKE
-277 VVRYDAPVVKVGDEE
+277 VNIVRYDAPVVKVGDEE

-308 SAKDKERHKNLNG
+308 SAKDKERHTNLNG

-401 ESGGKVYEPGQ
+401 ESGGKIYEPGQ

-436 KDSGTDTKFNTG
+436 KDSDTDTKFNTG
-448 GEGTY
+448 GEGAY
-453 NYKITEETASSTYTF
+453 NYNITEETASSTYIF

-474 TSNPVKNGDNNVEV
+474 TSNPVKNGDNDVKV

-501 ATIITDSSY
+501 ATIITDASY
-510 NKKYDSDINL
+510 DKKYDSDVNI

-580 KRYRDYAS
+580 KRYRNYAS

-597 FYEDIEDDVIINV
+597 FYEDIEDDVIINAT
-610 IDLAGNKYTK
+610 DLAGNKYTK
-620 EVKIKLDTTPPS
+620 EVKIKLDKTPPS

-695 GNESDPT
+695 GNESTPT
-702 SKNYVKEETESKYT
+702 SKNYVKEQTESKYT

-813 LYNGETSCTIKAPEI
+813 LYNGATSCTVTAPEI

-920 ENFKGMILTNTST
+920 QNFKGMILTNTST

>member
-47 KLDGSVLAAAKSY
+47 KLEGSVLAAAKSY

-73 YSSVVTF
+73 YSNVVTF
-80 SELIDNKNIDDIKG
+80 SELKKNKNIDDIKG
-94 YKSESN
+94 YKSGSD

-119 YLDSDKNSD
+119 YLVS
-128 NNKEYEKNGESPVA
+128 NNKEAEKNGVTPVT

-154 DTNTN
+154 DKNAN

-164 WLKNTKETFEAR
+164 WLNNEAR
-176 YGSADEIYLYYSET
+176 TFYATYGDAKPIIYLYYSET
-190 NNPKTIK
+190 NNPETIK
-197 EKLGVEKTLIKL
+197 KKLGVEKTLIKL
-209 SSFSSSEKL
+209 SSFSSPENL
-218 LELEKVELGNTKY
+218 LELGKVKLSNTKY

-236 TAIDLRTAKEEDHK
+236 TAIDLRTAIDEDK
-250 YNLIYRKIKTEADE
+250 IYNLTYRIKTEVDE
-264 EEDKDSVVKKELH
+264 EGKKDLVVEKKLH
-277 VVRYDAPVVKVGDEE
+277 VVRYDAPIVKVGEEE

-297 LPYNTEINLSI
+297 LPYNTEINLSV
-308 SAKDKERHKNLNG
+308 SNDDVTRYKNLN
-321 DNAALETTFEE
+321 DNSDIPQTKFEE
-332 KIYCGG
+332 KIYCDGNWG
-338 TWRDWSTVSNGKK
+338 DWAEVLNGKRK
-351 IYTKNSVDCEDSSIK
+351 YTKDSVNCDASSIK
-366 IKYRWQ
+366 IKYRWR
-372 DKQKN
+372 DKQNN
-377 ISKETKEPYTMDL
+377 ISRETKEPYTMDL
-390 IEENPKLEVKL
+390 IEENPKLDVELK
-401 ESGGKVYEPGQ
+401 SGGKIYEPGQ

-436 KDSGTDTKFNTG
+436 KDSGTETKFNTG

-488 RKTVKIDKTSPLV
+488 KKTVKIDKTSPLV
-501 ATIITDSSY
+501 ATIITDGSY

-554 TIPVHWVQEPDD
+554 TIPVHWAQEPDD

-580 KRYRDYAS
+580 KRYRNYAS

-597 FYEDIEDDVIINV
+597 FYEDIEDEVVINV
-610 IDLAGNKYTK
+610 TDLAGNKYTK
-620 EVKIKLDTTPPS
+620 EVKIKLDKTPPS

-669 EWKTYSSIIHLTA
+669 DWKTYSSIIHLTA

-695 GNESDPT
+695 GNESAPT

-724 SGSMSPMK
+724 SGSMNPMK
-732 NISRNAKV
+732 NIPRNAKV

-753 FMGWATSKDSSTV
+753 FMGWATSKNSSTV
-766 AYYDQQDVAGITSGS
+766 AYYDQQEVAGITSGS

-798 YNKATWATDTTASCN
+798 YNKATWATDTTVSCN
-813 LYNGETSCTIKAPEI
+813 LYNGATSCTVTAPEI
-828 PNAPGTNRRDQ
+828 PNVPGTNRRDQ
-839 STSASVRNKGNNP
+839 STSASIRKKGNNP

-920 ENFKGMILTNTST
+920 QNFKGMILTNTST

-948 MWFVGNVDPSNLCS
+948 MWFVGNVNPSNLCG

>member
-47 KLDGSVLAAAKSY
+47 KLEGSVLAAAKSY

-108 KKVEGYDYKMC
+108 KKLEDYDYKMC
-119 YLDSDKNSD
+119 YLAPNTEDEKNASTTLTDKN
-128 NNKEYEKNGESPVA
+128 
-142 DEDLLKKLGTTN
+142 LLEKLGTN
-154 DTNTN
+154 EPTNTN
-159 NCDAN
+159 NCDPN
-164 WLKNTKETFEAR
+164 WLNNDAYTFQTD
-176 YGSADEIYLYYSET
+176 YDFVNFNGYLYYSET
-190 NNPKTIK
+190 FGKNDIENIRNKLGVAKRLTKKPSKAGYPLDSVTLDGKTYYPTNITGVDLTVAKDINKKIFVTYPIQGDKATENTIK
-197 EKLGVEKTLIKL
+197 EV
-209 SSFSSSEKL
+209 
-218 LELEKVELGNTKY
+218 
-231 YPENI
+231 NI
-236 TAIDLRTAKEEDHK
+236 
-250 YNLIYRKIKTEADE
+250 
-264 EEDKDSVVKKELH
+264 
-277 VVRYDAPVVKVGDEE
+277 VRYDAPVVKVGNEE
-292 INGKT
+292 QASGKT
-297 LPYNTEINLSI
+297 LPYNTEINLSV
-308 SAKDKERHKNLNG
+308 KENDEKIHNKLKVAE
-321 DNAALETTFEE
+321 DTSTMFEE

-338 TWRDWSTVSNGKK
+338 TWRDWDKVSNGKK
-351 IYTKNSVDCEDSSIK
+351 TYTKDSVNCDVSSIK

-372 DKQKN
+372 DEQSN
-377 ISKETKEPYTMDL
+377 ISRETKEPYTMDL

-401 ESGGKVYEPGQ
+401 ESGGKIYELGQ

-488 RKTVKIDKTSPLV
+488 QKTVKIDKTSPLV

-610 IDLAGNKYTK
+610 TDLAGNKYTK
-620 EVKIKLDTTPPS
+620 EVKIKLDKTPPS

-695 GNESDPT
+695 GNESTPT

-753 FMGWATSKDSSTV
+753 FMGWATSKNSSTV

-813 LYNGETSCTIKAPEI
+813 LYNGATSCTVTAPEI

-920 ENFKGMILTNTST
+920 QNFKGMILTNTST

>member
-73 YSSVVTF
+73 YSNVVTF
-80 SELIDNKNIDDIKG
+80 SKLKENKNIDDIKG
-94 YKSESN
+94 YKSVDD

-119 YLDSDKNSD
+119 YLEPNTEDEKNASTTLTDKN
-128 NNKEYEKNGESPVA
+128 
-142 DEDLLKKLGTTN
+142 LLEKLGTN
-154 DTNTN
+154 EPTNTD

-164 WLKNTKETFEAR
+164 WLENTKETFEAT
-176 YGSADEIYLYYSET
+176 YGSADPIYLYYSET

-197 EKLGVEKTLIKL
+197 EKLGVTKKLFKKSSSKKTLA
-209 SSFSSSEKL
+209 EVT
-218 LELEKVELGNTKY
+218 LEGTEY

-236 TAIDLRTAKEEDHK
+236 TAIDLRTAKEQNQT
-250 YNLIYRKIKTEADE
+250 YNLTYRIKTEADE
-264 EEDKDSVVKKELH
+264 EKKKDLMVEKELH
-277 VVRYDAPVVKVGDEE
+277 VVRYDAPIVKVGDEE

-308 SAKDKERHKNLNG
+308 SDDDVTRHKNLKN
-321 DNAALETTFEE
+321 DNATEKTIFEE

-338 TWRDWSTVSNGKK
+338 TWRDWTEVSNGKK

-366 IKYRWQ
+366 IKYHWKDEQ
-372 DKQKN
+372 DN
-377 ISKETKEPYTMDL
+377 ISRETKDPYTMDL
-390 IEENPKLEVKL
+390 IEENPKLEVELK
-401 ESGGKVYEPGQ
+401 SGGKIYEPGQ

-436 KDSGTDTKFNTG
+436 KDSGTDEKLSTG
-448 GEGTY
+448 SKAE
-453 NYKITEETASSTYTF
+453 YKITEETASSTYIF

-474 TSNPVKNGDNNVEV
+474 TSNPVKNGDNDVKV
-488 RKTVKIDKTSPLV
+488 KKTVKIDKTSPLV
-501 ATIITDSSY
+501 ATIITDGSY
-510 NKKYDSDINL
+510 NKKYDSDVNL

-580 KRYRDYAS
+580 KRYRNYAS

-597 FYEDIEDDVIINV
+597 FYEDIEDDVIINAT
-610 IDLAGNKYTK
+610 DLAGNKYTK
-620 EVKIKLDTTPPS
+620 EVKIKLDKTPPS

-695 GNESDPT
+695 GNESAPT

-766 AYYDQQDVAGITSGS
+766 AYYDQQEVAGITSGS

-813 LYNGETSCTIKAPEI
+813 LYNGATSCTVTAPEI

-920 ENFKGMILTNTST
+920 QNFKGMILTNDST

>member
-38 KKFEKAYYE
+38 KKFEKAYYD
-47 KLDGSVLAAAKSY
+47 KLNGSVLAAAKSY

-80 SELIDNKNIDDIKG
+80 SELKTNKNIDDIKG
-94 YKSESN
+94 YKSVDD

-119 YLDSDKNSD
+119 YLEPNTEDEKNASTTLTDKN
-128 NNKEYEKNGESPVA
+128 
-142 DEDLLKKLGTTN
+142 LLEKLGTN
-154 DTNTN
+154 EPTNTN

-197 EKLGVEKTLIKL
+197 EKLGITKTLKKK
-209 SSFSSSEKL
+209 SSKGEDLDSVPLNDK
-218 LELEKVELGNTKY
+218 TY
-231 YPENI
+231 YPTNITGVDLTVAEDSDKIIFVTYPIQGDNVRENI
-236 TAIDLRTAKEEDHK
+236 TKEV
-250 YNLIYRKIKTEADE
+250 NI
-264 EEDKDSVVKKELH
+264 
-277 VVRYDAPVVKVGDEE
+277 VRYDAPIVKVGDEE

-297 LPYNTEINLSI
+297 LPYNTEINLSV
-308 SAKDKERHKNLNG
+308 SDDDTRRHKNLNG

-401 ESGGKVYEPGQ
+401 ESGGKIYEPGQ

-448 GEGTY
+448 VEGTY

-474 TSNPVKNGDNNVEV
+474 TSNPVKNGDNDVEV
-488 RKTVKIDKTSPLV
+488 KKTVKIDKTSPLV
-501 ATIITDSSY
+501 ATIITDGSY
-510 NKKYDSDINL
+510 NKKYDSDVNI

-580 KRYRDYAS
+580 KRYRNYAS

-597 FYEDIEDDVIINV
+597 FYEDIEDDVIINAT
-610 IDLAGNKYTK
+610 DLAGNKYTK
-620 EVKIKLDTTPPS
+620 EVKIKLDKTPPS

-695 GNESDPT
+695 GNESTPT
-702 SKNYVKEETESKYT
+702 SKNYVKEQTESKYT

-766 AYYDQQDVAGITSGS
+766 AYYDQQEVAGITSGS

-813 LYNGETSCTIKAPEI
+813 LYNGATSCTVTAPEI

-920 ENFKGMILTNTST
+920 QNFKGMILTNTST

>member
-47 KLDGSVLAAAKSY
+47 KLEGSVLAAAKSY

-80 SELIDNKNIDDIKG
+80 SKLKENKNIDDIKG
-94 YKSESN
+94 YKSVDD

-119 YLDSDKNSD
+119 YLEPGPNDESSKEAQKLNDASLKTLGI
-128 NNKEYEKNGESPVA
+128 NK
-142 DEDLLKKLGTTN
+142 
-154 DTNTN
+154 DTNTD
-159 NCDAN
+159 NCDVN
-164 WLKNTKETFEAR
+164 WLNNDADTFETK
-176 YGSADEIYLYYSET
+176 YVDDKPIYLYYSET

-197 EKLGVEKTLIKL
+197 EKLGVTKTLKKKASY
-209 SSFSSSEKL
+209 SSKEY
-218 LELEKVELGNTKY
+218 LEEVELGNTKY

-236 TAIDLRTAKEEDHK
+236 TAIDLRTEKE
-250 YNLIYRKIKTEADE
+250 YNLTYRIKTG
-264 EEDKDSVVKKELH
+264 KVVEKKLH
-277 VVRYDAPVVKVGDEE
+277 VVRYDAPIVKVGDEE

-308 SAKDKERHKNLNG
+308 SAKDKERYKNLNG
-321 DNAALETTFEE
+321 DSATLKTKFEE
-332 KIYCGG
+332 KIYCDGN
-338 TWRDWSTVSNGKK
+338 WRDWTEVSNGKK
-351 IYTKNSVDCEDSSIK
+351 IYTKNSVDCDASSIK
-366 IKYRWQ
+366 IKYRWKDEQ
-372 DKQKN
+372 DN
-377 ISKETKEPYTMDL
+377 ISRETKEPYTMDL

-401 ESGGKVYEPGQ
+401 ESGGKIYELGQ

-422 NVTGIKRDVDLYSK
+422 NVTGIKRNVDLYSK

-453 NYKITEETASSTYTF
+453 NYKITEETASSTYIF

-474 TSNPVKNGDNNVEV
+474 TSNPVKNGDNDVKV

-501 ATIITDSSY
+501 ATIITDGSY
-510 NKKYDSDINL
+510 NKKYDSDVNI

-533 FVKDELSGIENVTFK
+533 FVKDELSGVENVTFK

-554 TIPVHWVQEPDD
+554 TIPVHWAQEPDD

-580 KRYRDYAS
+580 KRYRNYAS

-610 IDLAGNKYTK
+610 TDLAGNKYTK
-620 EVKIKLDTTPPS
+620 EVKIKLDKTPPS

-669 EWKTYSSIIHLTA
+669 DWKTYSSIIHLTA

-695 GNESDPT
+695 GNESAPT

-724 SGSMSPMK
+724 SGSMNPMK

-753 FMGWATSKDSSTV
+753 FMGWATSKNSSTV
-766 AYYDQQDVAGITSGS
+766 AYYDQQEVAGITSGS

-813 LYNGETSCTIKAPEI
+813 LYNGATSCTVTAPEI
-828 PNAPGTNRRDQ
+828 PNVPGTNRRDQ
-839 STSASVRNKGNNP
+839 STSVSIRKKGNNP

-920 ENFKGMILTNTST
+920 QNFKGMILTNTST

>member
-1 MNRKINKKGFTLT
+1 MNRKINIKGFTLT

-80 SELIDNKNIDDIKG
+80 SELKKNKNIDDIKG
-94 YKSESN
+94 YKSEE

-119 YLDSDKNSD
+119 YLAPNTDDAD
-128 NNKEYEKNGESPVA
+128 EKKASTTLT
-142 DEDLLKKLGTTN
+142 DEDLLKKLGTAN

-164 WLKNTKETFEAR
+164 WLKNNENTFITD
-176 YGSADEIYLYYSET
+176 YDFVNFNGYLYYSET
-190 NNPKTIK
+190 FDKNDIENIRDKLGVAKTLTKQSSKAGFSLDSVTLNGKTYYPTNITGVDLTVAKDSNKKIFVTYPIQGDKATGNTIK
-197 EKLGVEKTLIKL
+197 EV
-209 SSFSSSEKL
+209 
-218 LELEKVELGNTKY
+218 
-231 YPENI
+231 NI
-236 TAIDLRTAKEEDHK
+236 
-250 YNLIYRKIKTEADE
+250 
-264 EEDKDSVVKKELH
+264 
-277 VVRYDAPVVKVGDEE
+277 VRYDAPVVKVGDEE

-308 SAKDKERHKNLNG
+308 SVEDEERYKNLNG
-321 DNAALETTFEE
+321 DSDIPQTKFEE
-332 KIYCGG
+332 KIYCDGNWG
-338 TWRDWSTVSNGKK
+338 DWAEVLNGKRK
-351 IYTKNSVDCEDSSIK
+351 YTKDSVNCDASSIK
-366 IKYRWQ
+366 IKYRWKDEQ
-372 DKQKN
+372 DN
-377 ISKETKEPYTMDL
+377 ISRETKEPYTMDL

-401 ESGGKVYEPGQ
+401 ESGGKIYEPGQ

-520 TMSWTNKDLWFNV
+520 TMSWTNKKLWFNV

-554 TIPVHWVQEPDD
+554 TIPVYWVQEPDD

-610 IDLAGNKYTK
+610 TDLAGNKYTK
-620 EVKIKLDTTPPS
+620 EVKIKLDKTPPS

-695 GNESDPT
+695 GNESTPT

-766 AYYDQQDVAGITSGS
+766 AYYDQQEVAGITSGS

-813 LYNGETSCTIKAPEI
+813 LYNGATSCTIKAPEI

>member
-47 KLDGSVLAAAKSY
+47 KLEGSVLAAAKAY

-80 SELIDNKNIDDIKG
+80 SKLKENKNIDDIKG
-94 YKSESN
+94 YKSVDD

-119 YLDSDKNSD
+119 YLEPGPNDESSKEAQKLNDASLKTLGI
-128 NNKEYEKNGESPVA
+128 NK
-142 DEDLLKKLGTTN
+142 
-154 DTNTN
+154 DTNTD

-164 WLKNTKETFEAR
+164 WLNNDADTFETEYVDAKP
-176 YGSADEIYLYYSET
+176 IYLYYSET

-197 EKLGVEKTLIKL
+197 EKLGVTKTLKKKASY
-209 SSFSSSEKL
+209 SSKEY
-218 LELEKVELGNTKY
+218 LEKVELGNTKY

-236 TAIDLRTAKEEDHK
+236 TAIDLRTEKE
-250 YNLIYRKIKTEADE
+250 YNLTYRIKTG
-264 EEDKDSVVKKELH
+264 KVVEKKLH
-277 VVRYDAPVVKVGDEE
+277 VVRYDAPIVKVGDEE

-308 SAKDKERHKNLNG
+308 SAKDKERYKNLNG
-321 DNAALETTFEE
+321 DSATLKTKFEE
-332 KIYCGG
+332 KIYCDGN
-338 TWRDWSTVSNGKK
+338 WRDWTEVSNGKK
-351 IYTKNSVDCEDSSIK
+351 IYTKNSVDCDASSIK
-366 IKYRWQ
+366 IKYRWKDEQ
-372 DKQKN
+372 DN
-377 ISKETKEPYTMDL
+377 ISRETKEPYTMDL

-401 ESGGKVYEPGQ
+401 ESGGKIYELGQ

-422 NVTGIKRDVDLYSK
+422 NVTGIKRNVDLYSK

-453 NYKITEETASSTYTF
+453 NYKITEETASSTYIF

-474 TSNPVKNGDNNVEV
+474 TSNPVKNGDNDVKV

-520 TMSWTNKDLWFNV
+520 TMSWTNKDLWFNA

-580 KRYRDYAS
+580 KRYRNYAS

-597 FYEDIEDDVIINV
+597 FYEDIEDDVIINAT
-610 IDLAGNKYTK
+610 DSAGNKYTK
-620 EVKIKLDTTPPS
+620 EVKIKLDKTPPS

-695 GNESDPT
+695 GNESAPT

-753 FMGWATSKDSSTV
+753 FMGWATSKNSSTV
-766 AYYDQQDVAGITSGS
+766 AYYDQQEVAGITSGS

-813 LYNGETSCTIKAPEI
+813 LYNGATSCTVTAPEI
-828 PNAPGTNRRDQ
+828 PNVPGTNRRDQ

-852 YKTLFTVVGWS
+852 FRTLFTVVGWS
-863 TNKNATSAQYA
+863 TNKNATSAQHK

-920 ENFKGMILTNTST
+920 QNFKGMILTNTST

-948 MWFVGNVDPSNLCS
+948 MWFVGNVNPSNLCG

>member
-47 KLDGSVLAAAKSY
+47 KLEGSVLAAAKSY

-73 YSSVVTF
+73 YSNVVTF
-80 SELIDNKNIDDIKG
+80 SELKTSKNIDDIKG
-94 YKSESN
+94 YKSN
-100 LKGRIIIV
+100 IDLKGRIIIV

-119 YLDSDKNSD
+119 YLAPGTTDAN
-128 NNKEYEKNGESPVA
+128 EKKASTTLTNG
-142 DEDLLKKLGTTN
+142 DLLEKLGTNPTI
-154 DTNTN
+154 NTN

-164 WLKNTKETFEAR
+164 WLNNNVKTEYSFVNFN
-176 YGSADEIYLYYSET
+176 GYLYYSET
-190 NNPKTIK
+190 FDKNDIENIRG
-197 EKLGVEKTLIKL
+197 KLGVSKALKKKSSKGEDLDFVTLSDKT
-209 SSFSSSEKL
+209 
-218 LELEKVELGNTKY
+218 Y
-231 YPENI
+231 YPINI
-236 TAIDLRTAKEEDHK
+236 NGVDLRVA
-250 YNLIYRKIKTEADE
+250 
-264 EEDKDSVVKKELH
+264 KDSNKTISVTYPIQGDNVTENKTKEVKI
-277 VVRYDAPVVKVGDEE
+277 VRYDAPVVKVGDEE

-297 LPYNTEINLSI
+297 LPYNTEINLSV
-308 SAKDKERHKNLNG
+308 KENDEKIHNKLKV
-321 DNAALETTFEE
+321 AEATPQTTFEE

-338 TWRDWSTVSNGKK
+338 TWRDWGKVSNGKK
-351 IYTKNSVDCEDSSIK
+351 IYTKDSVKCDDSSIK

-372 DKQKN
+372 DEQKN

-401 ESGGKVYEPGQ
+401 ESGGKIYELGQ

-436 KDSGTDTKFNTG
+436 KDSGTDEKLNTG

-453 NYKITEETASSTYTF
+453 NYKITEETASSTYIF

-474 TSNPVKNGDNNVEV
+474 TSNPVKNGDNDVKV

-510 NKKYDSDINL
+510 NKKYDSDVNL
-520 TMSWTNKDLWFNV
+520 TMSWTNKDLWFNA

-580 KRYRDYAS
+580 KRYRNYAS

-597 FYEDIEDDVIINV
+597 FYEDIEDDVIINAT
-610 IDLAGNKYTK
+610 DSAGNKYTK
-620 EVKIKLDTTPPS
+620 EVKIKLDKTPPS

-695 GNESDPT
+695 GNESAPT

-753 FMGWATSKDSSTV
+753 FMGWATSKNSSTI
-766 AYYDQQDVAGITSGS
+766 AYYDQQEVAGITSGS

-798 YNKATWATDTTASCN
+798 YNKATWAKDTTASCN
-813 LYNGETSCTIKAPEI
+813 LYNGATSCTVTAPEI

-852 YKTLFTVVGWS
+852 FRTLFTVVGWS
-863 TNKNATSAQYA
+863 TNKNATSAQHK

-920 ENFKGMILTNTST
+920 QNFKGMILTNTST

-948 MWFVGNVDPSNLCS
+948 MWFVGNVNPSNLCG

>member
-47 KLDGSVLAAAKSY
+47 KLEGSVLAAAKSY

-401 ESGGKVYEPGQ
+401 ESGGKIYEPGQ

-620 EVKIKLDTTPPS
+620 EVKIKLDGTPPS

-643 DKFYIISGKDNLS
+643 DKFYIISGEDKLS

-813 LYNGETSCTIKAPEI
+813 LYNGATSCTIKAPEI

>member
-47 KLDGSVLAAAKSY
+47 KLEGSVLAAAKSY

-80 SELIDNKNIDDIKG
+80 SKLKENKNIDDIKG
-94 YKSESN
+94 YKSVDD

-119 YLDSDKNSD
+119 YLAPTPAD
-128 NNKEYEKNGESPVA
+128 A
-142 DEDLLKKLGTTN
+142 DERNASTTLTDGDLLEKLGTNKTI
-154 DTNTN
+154 NTN
-159 NCDAN
+159 NCDVN
-164 WLKNTKETFEAR
+164 WLKNTKETFEAT
-176 YGSADEIYLYYSET
+176 YGRADEIYLYYSET

-197 EKLGVEKTLIKL
+197 EKLGVTKTLTKK
-209 SSFSSSEKL
+209 SSSGD
-218 LELEKVELGNTKY
+218 ELETVKLENTSY

-236 TAIDLRTAKEEDHK
+236 TAIDLRTAKEQDQT
-250 YNLIYRKIKTEADE
+250 YNLIYRIKTEADE
-264 EEDKDSVVKKELH
+264 KGNKDLVVEKKLH
-277 VVRYDAPVVKVGDEE
+277 VVRYDAPIVKVGDEE

-308 SAKDKERHKNLNG
+308 SDDDATRHKNLKN
-321 DNAALETTFEE
+321 DNATEKTIFEE

-338 TWRDWSTVSNGKK
+338 TWRDWTEVSNGKK
-351 IYTKNSVDCEDSSIK
+351 IYTKNSVNCDASSIK

-372 DKQKN
+372 DEQEN

-390 IEENPKLEVKL
+390 IEENPKLEVELK
-401 ESGGKVYEPGQ
+401 SGGKIYEPGQ

-436 KDSGTDTKFNTG
+436 KDSGTDEKLSTG
-448 GEGTY
+448 SKAE
-453 NYKITEETASSTYTF
+453 YKITEETASSTYTF

-488 RKTVKIDKTSPLV
+488 KKTVKIDKTSPLV
-501 ATIITDSSY
+501 ATIITDGSY

-580 KRYRDYAS
+580 KRYRNYAS

-597 FYEDIEDDVIINV
+597 FYEDIEDDVIINAT
-610 IDLAGNKYTK
+610 DLAGNKYTK
-620 EVKIKLDTTPPS
+620 EVKIKLDKTPPS

-669 EWKTYSSIIHLTA
+669 EWKTYSYIVHLTA

-695 GNESDPT
+695 GNESAPT

-753 FMGWATSKDSSTV
+753 FMGWATSKNSSTV

-798 YNKATWATDTTASCN
+798 YNKATWATDTTASCDLKN
-813 LYNGETSCTIKAPEI
+813 NATSCTVTAPEI

-852 YKTLFTVVGWS
+852 FRTLFTVVGWS
-863 TNKNATSAQYA
+863 TNKNATSAQHK

-895 TRFYAFPNEDYG
+895 TRFYAFPNEEYG

-920 ENFKGMILTNTST
+920 QNFKGMILTNTST

-948 MWFVGNVDPSNLCS
+948 MWFVGNADPSNLCG

>member
-47 KLDGSVLAAAKSY
+47 KLEGSVLAAAKSY

-80 SELIDNKNIDDIKG
+80 SELKENKNIDDIKG
-94 YKSESN
+94 YKSVDD

-119 YLDSDKNSD
+119 YLAPGTTDAN
-128 NNKEYEKNGESPVA
+128 EKKASTTLTNG
-142 DEDLLKKLGTTN
+142 DLLEKLGTNPTI
-154 DTNTN
+154 NTN

-164 WLKNTKETFEAR
+164 WLNNNVKTEYSFVNFN
-176 YGSADEIYLYYSET
+176 GYLYYSET
-190 NNPKTIK
+190 FDKNDIENIRG
-197 EKLGVEKTLIKL
+197 KLGVSKALKKKSSKGEDLDFVTLSDKT
-209 SSFSSSEKL
+209 
-218 LELEKVELGNTKY
+218 Y
-231 YPENI
+231 YPINI
-236 TAIDLRTAKEEDHK
+236 NGVDLRVA
-250 YNLIYRKIKTEADE
+250 
-264 EEDKDSVVKKELH
+264 KDSNKTISVTYPIQGDNVTENKTKEVKI
-277 VVRYDAPVVKVGDEE
+277 VRYDAPVVKVGDEE

-297 LPYNTEINLSI
+297 LPYNTEINLSV
-308 SAKDKERHKNLNG
+308 KENDEKIHNKLKV
-321 DNAALETTFEE
+321 AEATPQTTFEE

-338 TWRDWSTVSNGKK
+338 TWRDWDKVSNGKK
-351 IYTKNSVDCEDSSIK
+351 IYTKDSVKCDDSSIK
-366 IKYRWQ
+366 IKYRWKDEQ
-372 DKQKN
+372 DN
-377 ISKETKEPYTMDL
+377 ISRETKEPYTMDL

-401 ESGGKVYEPGQ
+401 ESGGKIYELGQ

-474 TSNPVKNGDNNVEV
+474 TSNPVKNGDNDVKV

-510 NKKYDSDINL
+510 NKKYDSDVNL
-520 TMSWTNKDLWFNV
+520 TMSWTNKDLWFNA

-580 KRYRDYAS
+580 KRYRNYAS

-597 FYEDIEDDVIINV
+597 FYEDIEDDVIINAT
-610 IDLAGNKYTK
+610 DLAGNKYTK
-620 EVKIKLDTTPPS
+620 EVKIKLDKTPPS

-669 EWKTYSSIIHLTA
+669 DWKTYSSIIHLTA

-695 GNESDPT
+695 GNESAPT

-753 FMGWATSKDSSTV
+753 FMGWATSKNSSTI
-766 AYYDQQDVAGITSGS
+766 AYYDQQEVAGITSGS

-798 YNKATWATDTTASCN
+798 YNKATWAKDTTASCN
-813 LYNGETSCTIKAPEI
+813 LYNGATSCTVTAPEI

-852 YKTLFTVVGWS
+852 FRTLFTVVGWS
-863 TNKNATSAQYA
+863 TNKNATSAQHK

-920 ENFKGMILTNTST
+920 QNFKGMILTNTST

-948 MWFVGNVDPSNLCS
+948 MWFVGNVNPSNLCG

>member
-38 KKFEKAYYE
+38 KKFEKEYYD
-47 KLDGSVLAAAKSY
+47 KLEGSVLAAAKSY

-80 SELIDNKNIDDIKG
+80 SELIGNKNIDDIKG
-94 YKSESN
+94 YKSNSN

-108 KKVEGYDYKMC
+108 KRRNDYDYKMC
-119 YLDSDKNSD
+119 YLAPNTDEKNASTTLTDKN
-128 NNKEYEKNGESPVA
+128 
-142 DEDLLKKLGTTN
+142 LLEKLGTNETTN
-154 DTNTN
+154 AN

-164 WLKNTKETFEAR
+164 WLNNEAR
-176 YGSADEIYLYYSET
+176 TFYATYGDAKPIYLYYSET
-190 NNPKTIK
+190 NNPETIK
-197 EKLGVEKTLIKL
+197 KKLGVEKTLIKL
-209 SSFSSSEKL
+209 SSFSSPENL
-218 LELEKVELGNTKY
+218 LELGKVKLSNTKY

-236 TAIDLRTAKEEDHK
+236 TAIDLRTAIDEDK
-250 YNLIYRKIKTEADE
+250 IYNLTYRIKTEVDE
-264 EEDKDSVVKKELH
+264 EGKKDLVVEKKLH
-277 VVRYDAPVVKVGDEE
+277 VVRYDAPIVKVGEEE

-297 LPYNTEINLSI
+297 LPYNTEINLSV
-308 SAKDKERHKNLNG
+308 SNDDVTRYKNLN
-321 DNAALETTFEE
+321 DNSDIPQTKFEE
-332 KIYCGG
+332 KIYCDGNWG
-338 TWRDWSTVSNGKK
+338 DWAEVLNGKRK
-351 IYTKNSVDCEDSSIK
+351 YTKDSVNCDASSIK
-366 IKYRWQ
+366 IKYRWR
-372 DKQKN
+372 DKQNN
-377 ISKETKEPYTMDL
+377 ISRETKEPYTMDL
-390 IEENPKLEVKL
+390 IEENPKLDVELK
-401 ESGGKVYEPGQ
+401 SGGKIYEPGQ

-436 KDSGTDTKFNTG
+436 KDSGTETKIGTG
-448 GEGTY
+448 SKAE
-453 NYKITEETASSTYTF
+453 YKITEETASSRYTF

-488 RKTVKIDKTSPLV
+488 TKTVKIDKTAPDV
-501 ATIITDSSY
+501 AIIITDGSY
-510 NKKYDSDINL
+510 NKKYDSDVNI

-533 FVKDELSGIENVTFK
+533 FVKDELSGVENVTFK

-566 YKDITAGSILNSLT
+566 KDYKNIVAGSTLNSLT
-580 KRYRDYAS
+580 KRYRNYAS

-597 FYEDIEDDVIINV
+597 FYEDIKDDVIINV
-610 IDLAGNKYTK
+610 TDLAGNKYTK
-620 EVKIKLDTTPPS
+620 EVKIKLDKTPPS
-632 PPSIYFFGIST
+632 PPSIYFYGIST
-643 DKFYIISGKDNLS
+643 DKFYVISGEDNLS
-656 GVSEDQYKKPGSN
+656 GVSENQYKKPGSS

-695 GNESDPT
+695 GNESAPT
-702 SKNYVKEETESKYT
+702 SKNYVKAETKSKYT

-724 SGSMSPMK
+724 SGSMNPMK
-732 NISRNAKV
+732 DISRNTEV

-753 FMGWATSKDSSTV
+753 FMGWATSKNSSTV
-766 AYYDQQDVAGITSGS
+766 AYYDQQKVAGITSGS

-798 YNKATWATDTTASCN
+798 YNKATWATDTTVSCN
-813 LYNGETSCTIKAPEI
+813 LYNGATSCTVTAPEI
-828 PNAPGTNRRDQ
+828 PNVPGTNRRDQ
-839 STSASVRNKGNNP
+839 STSDIRKYGNNP

-895 TRFYAFPNEDYG
+895 TRLYAFPNEENG
-907 LYCRKAAGQAYAK
+907 LYCRKSAGLPYASSS
-920 ENFKGMILTNTST
+920 FKGMILTNSGIP
-933 AAYYNSTNWQYTGGK
+933 AYYNSTNWQYTGGK
-948 MWFVGNVDPSNLCS
+948 MWFVGNVDPSNLC
-962 GGSLGVGKV
+962 GTGSLTTSKV
-971 CTSCWVPGDWVDW
+971 CTSCWVPGDWVDWQ

>member
-38 KKFEKAYYE
+38 KKFEKEYYD
-47 KLDGSVLAAAKSY
+47 KLEGSVLAAAKSY

-80 SELIDNKNIDDIKG
+80 SELIGNKNIDDIKG
-94 YKSESN
+94 YKSNSN
-100 LKGRIIIV
+100 LKGRVIIV
-108 KKVEGYDYKMC
+108 KRRNDYDYKMC
-119 YLDSDKNSD
+119 YLAPNTDEKNASTTLTDKN
-128 NNKEYEKNGESPVA
+128 
-142 DEDLLKKLGTTN
+142 LLEKLGTNETTN
-154 DTNTN
+154 AN

-164 WLKNTKETFEAR
+164 WLNNEAR
-176 YGSADEIYLYYSET
+176 TFYATYGDAKPIYLYYSET
-190 NNPKTIK
+190 NNPETIK
-197 EKLGVEKTLIKL
+197 KKLGVEKTLIKL
-209 SSFSSSEKL
+209 SSFSSPENL
-218 LELEKVELGNTKY
+218 LELGKVKLSNTKY

-236 TAIDLRTAKEEDHK
+236 TAIDLRTAIDEDK
-250 YNLIYRKIKTEADE
+250 IYNLTYRIKTEVDE
-264 EEDKDSVVKKELH
+264 AGDKDLKVEKKLH
-277 VVRYDAPVVKVGDEE
+277 VVRYDAPVIKVENEE
-292 INGKT
+292 QDGGKT
-297 LPYNTEINLSI
+297 LPYNTEINLSV
-308 SAKDKERHKNLNG
+308 SDTDTTRHTNLKNDDATEQTIFEESIYCDGNWSEWNAVLNG
-321 DNAALETTFEE
+321 
-332 KIYCGG
+332 K
-338 TWRDWSTVSNGKK
+338 R
-351 IYTKNSVDCEDSSIK
+351 IYTKENVSCGASSIK

-372 DKQKN
+372 DEQSN
-377 ISKETKEPYTMDL
+377 ISRETKEPYTMDL
-390 IEENPKLEVKL
+390 IEENPKLEVELK
-401 ESGGKVYEPGQ
+401 SGGKIYEPGQ

-488 RKTVKIDKTSPLV
+488 KKTVKIDKTSPDV
-501 ATIITDSSY
+501 ATIITDGSY

-554 TIPVHWVQEPDD
+554 TIPVHWAQEPDD

-580 KRYRDYAS
+580 KRYRNYAS

-610 IDLAGNKYTK
+610 TDLAGNKYTK
-620 EVKIKLDTTPPS
+620 EVKIKLDKTPPS

-669 EWKTYSSIIHLTA
+669 DWKTYSSIIHLTA

-695 GNESDPT
+695 GNESAPT

-724 SGSMSPMK
+724 SGSMNPMK

-753 FMGWATSKDSSTV
+753 FMGWATSKNSSTV
-766 AYYDQQDVAGITSGS
+766 AYYDQQEVAGITSGS

-798 YNKATWATDTTASCN
+798 YNKATWATDTTVSCN
-813 LYNGETSCTIKAPEI
+813 LYNGATSCTVTAPEI
-828 PNAPGTNRRDQ
+828 PNVPGTNRRDQ
-839 STSASVRNKGNNP
+839 STSASIRKKGNNP

-907 LYCRKAAGQAYAK
+907 LYCRKTAGQAYAK
-920 ENFKGMILTNTST
+920 QNFKGMILTNTST

>member
-38 KKFEKAYYE
+38 KKFEKEYYE
-47 KLDGSVLAAAKSY
+47 KLNGSVLAAAKSY

-94 YKSESN
+94 YKSESE

-119 YLDSDKNSD
+119 YLEPGTTADDD
-128 NNKEYEKNGESPVA
+128 EKKGGTPVN
-142 DEDLLKKLGTTN
+142 DGDLLEKLGTDTPTN
-154 DTNTN
+154 VE
-159 NCDAN
+159 NCDLN
-164 WLKNTKETFEAR
+164 WLNNNAGTFSAT
-176 YGSADEIYLYYSET
+176 YGSADAIYLYYSET

-197 EKLGVEKTLIKL
+197 DKLGVTKKL
-209 SSFSSSEKL
+209 AKKSSSGSN
-218 LELEKVELGNTKY
+218 LEEVELDGTEY

-236 TAIDLRTAKEEDHK
+236 TAIDLRTAIDEDK
-250 YNLIYRKIKTEADE
+250 IYNLTYRIKTEADE
-264 EEDKDSVVKKELH
+264 EGKKDLVVEKKLH
-277 VVRYDAPVVKVGDEE
+277 VVRYDAPIVKVGEEE

-308 SAKDKERHKNLNG
+308 SGEDEGRYKNLN
-321 DNAALETTFEE
+321 DTSDTPTTTFEE
-332 KIYCGG
+332 KIYCNG
-338 TWRDWSTVSNGKK
+338 TWRDWTTVSNGKK

-366 IKYRWQ
+366 IKYRWR
-372 DKQKN
+372 DKQNN
-377 ISKETKEPYTMDL
+377 ISRETKEPYTMDL
-390 IEENPKLEVKL
+390 IEENPKLDVELK
-401 ESGGKVYEPGQ
+401 SGGKIYEPGQ
-412 WTNKDIDATL
+412 WTNKDITATL

-436 KDSGTDTKFNTG
+436 KDSGTETKIGTG
-448 GEGTY
+448 SKAE
-453 NYKITEETASSTYTF
+453 YKITEETALSTYTF

-474 TSNPVKNGDNNVEV
+474 TSDPVKNGDNNVEV
-488 RKTVKIDKTSPLV
+488 TKTVKIDKTAPDV
-501 ATIITDSSY
+501 AIIITDGSY
-510 NKKYDSDINL
+510 NKKYDSDVNI

-533 FVKDELSGIENVTFK
+533 FVKDELSGVENVTFK

-580 KRYRDYAS
+580 KRYRNYAS
-588 NGYSRYILH
+588 NNYKRYILH
-597 FYEDIEDDVIINV
+597 FYEDIEDEVVISAT
-610 IDLAGNKYTK
+610 DSAGNEYTK
-620 EVKIKLDTTPPS
+620 EVKIKLDKTPPS
-632 PPSIYFFGIST
+632 PPSIYFYGIST

-656 GVSEDQYKKPGSN
+656 GVSENQYKKPGSSKW
-669 EWKTYSSIIHLTA
+669 ETYSSIIHLTA

-695 GNESDPT
+695 GNESTPT

-724 SGSMSPMK
+724 SGSMNPMK

-753 FMGWATSKDSSTV
+753 FMGWATSKNSSTV
-766 AYYDQQDVAGITSGS
+766 AYYDQQEVAGITSGS

-813 LYNGETSCTIKAPEI
+813 LYNGATSCTVTAPEI
-828 PNAPGTNRRDQ
+828 PNVPGTNRRDQ
-839 STSASVRNKGNNP
+839 STSDIKKYGNNP

-863 TNKNATSAQYA
+863 TNKNATSAQYT

-881 SANTTYYAIVKINK
+881 STNTTYYAIVKINK
-895 TRFYAFPNEDYG
+895 TRLYAFPNEENG

-920 ENFKGMILTNTST
+920 QNFKGMILTNSGTP
-933 AAYYNSTNWQYTGGK
+933 AYYNSTNWQYTGGK
-948 MWFVGNVDPSNLCS
+948 MWFVGNVERSNLCDE
-962 GGSLGVGKV
+962 GSLKVGKV
-971 CTSCWVPGDWVDW
+971 CTSCWVPGDWVDWYDKYEK

>member
-47 KLDGSVLAAAKSY
+47 KLEGSVLAAAKSY

-80 SELIDNKNIDDIKG
+80 SELKTSKNIDDIKG
-94 YKSESN
+94 YKSN
-100 LKGRIIIV
+100 IDLKGRIIIV

-164 WLKNTKETFEAR
+164 WLKNNENTFITD
-176 YGSADEIYLYYSET
+176 YDFVNFNGYLYYSET
-190 NNPKTIK
+190 FDKNDIENIRD
-197 EKLGVEKTLIKL
+197 KLGVAKTLIKQ
-209 SSFSSSEKL
+209 SSKAGFSLDSVTLNGK
-218 LELEKVELGNTKY
+218 TY
-231 YPENI
+231 YPTNITGVDLTVAEDSNKTISVTYPIQGDDVTENI
-236 TAIDLRTAKEEDHK
+236 TKEV
-250 YNLIYRKIKTEADE
+250 NI
-264 EEDKDSVVKKELH
+264 
-277 VVRYDAPVVKVGDEE
+277 VRYDAPVVKVGNEE
-292 INGKT
+292 QASGKT
-297 LPYNTEINLSI
+297 LPYNTEINLSVKKKDADIHDKLKVTEDI
-308 SAKDKERHKNLNG
+308 S
-321 DNAALETTFEE
+321 TTFEE
-332 KIYCGG
+332 SIYCKG
-338 TWRDWSTVSNGKK
+338 TWSKWNGVSNGKK
-351 IYTKNSVDCEDSSIK
+351 IYTKNSVDCKDSSIK
-366 IKYRWQ
+366 IKYRWKDEQ
-372 DKQKN
+372 DN
-377 ISKETKEPYTMDL
+377 ISRETKDPYTMDL

-401 ESGGKVYEPGQ
+401 ESGGKIYELGQ

-436 KDSGTDTKFNTG
+436 KDSGTDEKLNTG

-488 RKTVKIDKTSPLV
+488 KKTVKIDKTSPLV
-501 ATIITDSSY
+501 AAIITDSSY

-533 FVKDELSGIENVTFK
+533 FVKDELSGVENVTFK

-580 KRYRDYAS
+580 KRYRNYAS

-597 FYEDIEDDVIINV
+597 FYEDIEDDVIINAT
-610 IDLAGNKYTK
+610 DLAGNKYTK
-620 EVKIKLDTTPPS
+620 EVKIKLDKTPPS

-669 EWKTYSSIIHLTA
+669 DWKTYSSIIHLTA

-695 GNESDPT
+695 GNESAPT

-724 SGSMSPMK
+724 SGSMSPMR

-753 FMGWATSKDSSTV
+753 FMGWATSKNSSTV
-766 AYYDQQDVAGITSGS
+766 AYYDQQEVAGITSGS

-798 YNKATWATDTTASCN
+798 YNKATWATDTTVSCN
-813 LYNGETSCTIKAPEI
+813 LYNGATSCTVTAPEI
-828 PNAPGTNRRDQ
+828 PNVPGTNRRDQ
-839 STSASVRNKGNNP
+839 STSASIRKKGNNP

-920 ENFKGMILTNTST
+920 QNFKGMILTNTST

-948 MWFVGNVDPSNLCS
+948 MWFVGNVNPSNLCG

>member
-47 KLDGSVLAAAKSY
+47 KLEGSVLAAAKSY

-73 YSSVVTF
+73 YSNVVTF
-80 SELIDNKNIDDIKG
+80 SELKTSKNIDDIKG
-94 YKSESN
+94 YKSN
-100 LKGRIIIV
+100 IDLKGRIIIV

-119 YLDSDKNSD
+119 YLAPGTTDAN
-128 NNKEYEKNGESPVA
+128 EKKASTTLTNG
-142 DEDLLKKLGTTN
+142 DLLEKLGTNPTI
-154 DTNTN
+154 NTN

-164 WLKNTKETFEAR
+164 WLNNNVKTEYSFVNFN
-176 YGSADEIYLYYSET
+176 GYLYYSET
-190 NNPKTIK
+190 FDKNDIENIRG
-197 EKLGVEKTLIKL
+197 KLGVSKALKKKSSKGEDLDFVTLSNKT
-209 SSFSSSEKL
+209 
-218 LELEKVELGNTKY
+218 Y
-231 YPENI
+231 YPINI
-236 TAIDLRTAKEEDHK
+236 NGVDLRVA
-250 YNLIYRKIKTEADE
+250 
-264 EEDKDSVVKKELH
+264 KDSNKTISVTYPIQGDNVTENKTKEVKI
-277 VVRYDAPVVKVGDEE
+277 VRYDAPVVKVGDEE

-297 LPYNTEINLSI
+297 LPYNTEINLSV
-308 SAKDKERHKNLNG
+308 KENDEKIHNKLKV
-321 DNAALETTFEE
+321 AEATPQTTFEE

-338 TWRDWSTVSNGKK
+338 TWRDWGKVSNGKK
-351 IYTKNSVDCEDSSIK
+351 IYTKDSVKCDDSSIK

-372 DKQKN
+372 DEQKN

-401 ESGGKVYEPGQ
+401 ESGGKIYELGQ

-436 KDSGTDTKFNTG
+436 KDSGTDEKLNTG

-453 NYKITEETASSTYTF
+453 NYKITEETASSTYIF

-474 TSNPVKNGDNNVEV
+474 TSNPVKNGDNDVKV

-510 NKKYDSDINL
+510 NKKYDSDVNL
-520 TMSWTNKDLWFNV
+520 TMSWTNKDLWFNA

-580 KRYRDYAS
+580 KRYRNYAS

-597 FYEDIEDDVIINV
+597 FYEDIEDDVIINAT
-610 IDLAGNKYTK
+610 DSAGNKYTK
-620 EVKIKLDTTPPS
+620 EVKIKLDKTPPS

-695 GNESDPT
+695 GNESAPT

-753 FMGWATSKDSSTV
+753 FMGWATSKNSSTI
-766 AYYDQQDVAGITSGS
+766 AYYDQQEVAGITSGS

-798 YNKATWATDTTASCN
+798 YNKATWAKDTTASCN
-813 LYNGETSCTIKAPEI
+813 LYNGATSCTVTAPEI

-852 YKTLFTVVGWS
+852 FRTLFTVVGWS
-863 TNKNATSAQYA
+863 TNKNATSAQHK

-920 ENFKGMILTNTST
+920 QNFKGMILTNTST

-948 MWFVGNVDPSNLCS
+948 MWFVGNVNPSNLCG

>member
-38 KKFEKAYYE
+38 KKFEKEYYE
-47 KLDGSVLAAAKSY
+47 KLEGSILAAAKSY

-73 YSSVVTF
+73 YSNVVTF

-94 YKSESN
+94 YKSNSD

-108 KKVEGYDYKMC
+108 KKAEDYDYKMC
-119 YLDSDKNSD
+119 YLAPNTDD
-128 NNKEYEKNGESPVA
+128 A
-142 DEDLLKKLGTTN
+142 DEKKASTTLTDGDLLGKLGTNKTI
-154 DTNTN
+154 NTN

-164 WLKNTKETFEAR
+164 WLNNDADTFETE
-176 YGSADEIYLYYSET
+176 YVDDKPIYLYYSET

-197 EKLGVEKTLIKL
+197 EKLGVTKTLKKKASY
-209 SSFSSSEKL
+209 SSKEY
-218 LELEKVELGNTKY
+218 LEEVELGNTKY

-236 TAIDLRTAKEEDHK
+236 TAIDLRTEKE
-250 YNLIYRKIKTEADE
+250 YNLTYRIKTG
-264 EEDKDSVVKKELH
+264 KVVEKKLH
-277 VVRYDAPVVKVGDEE
+277 VVRYDAPIVKVGDEE

-308 SAKDKERHKNLNG
+308 SVEDKDRHKNLNG

-338 TWRDWSTVSNGKK
+338 TWRDWTEVSNGKK

-401 ESGGKVYEPGQ
+401 ESGGKIYELGQ

-453 NYKITEETASSTYTF
+453 NYKITEETASSTYIF

-488 RKTVKIDKTSPLV
+488 RKTVKIDKTAPLV
-501 ATIITDSSY
+501 ATIITDASY
-510 NKKYDSDINL
+510 DKKYDSDVNI

-554 TIPVHWVQEPDD
+554 TIPVYWVQEPDD

-580 KRYRDYAS
+580 KRYRNYAS
-588 NGYSRYILH
+588 NGYSRYILN
-597 FYEDIEDDVIINV
+597 FYEDIEDDVIINAT
-610 IDLAGNKYTK
+610 DSAGNKYTK
-620 EVKIKLDTTPPS
+620 EVKIKLDKTPPS

-643 DKFYIISGKDNLS
+643 DKFYIISGEDKLS

-695 GNESDPT
+695 GNESAPT

-766 AYYDQQDVAGITSGS
+766 AYYDQQEVAGITSGS

-813 LYNGETSCTIKAPEI
+813 LYNGATSCTIKAPEI